1 MAEFNSQLKSI
12 LDILRARGGESLRA
26 ANLIQRALEGSPQLI
41 LQFNRAAL
49 QGKLKAIELLPESA
63 SEGGHLDDGVM
74 RLSRNALSRGVG
86 TAVMDNLRSTLGH
99 EIGHGLFSGAVDAA
113 SGNFSNV
120 VINLSQFRDSDRNY
134 TIAIKNYVLA
144 ARANEAVATI
154 NGWNAVRNEMVASNG
169 GKPIDRQALL
179 ERMYFVRPDCV
190 TRLPSGLYETAPGI
204 VLDQNLVLQQTAAN
218 IEAVAVCYFDDP
230 RSKLGPNANLSYHE
244 YYTLGAINRIL
255 YYESE
260 YRRILGAGKPNA
272 LTIDFAALGVDR
284 AKLEASGFYFT
295 GNSET
300 LGISDGPNN
309 WTTITRKGS
318 ATPGWNSPY
327 ALSWLF
333 NADDGLLQKIALAGG
348 LGGAIGG
355 AVSSALRIKDPA
367 WRVLSSTILT
377 TVGENL
383 AEAIQAG
390 GVSVTLPSGVV
401 QNVLDD
407 LPEEFQANLRS
418 AGVGAISS
426 YLAAELI
433 SSLGIEGTLGELG
446 QTVASAAIAQII
458 QNAAAISNGANISLF
473 NGIKSA
479 QLFNAVGAYVGARIG
494 ASLVEFDTIGGQIG
508 AQVGSAIGAYVGA
521 SAATTWAA
529 AGSKVGGAAYG
540 AIGAAVG
547 ALVGYILGGLIGSFF
562 SSGKPRSWA
571 TVSWEETSESFV
583 ISGVRSRSGGS
594 KAGAKILAS
603 AVAENLNAVLKLS
616 GSRVASGSSV
626 DGGTFGAYGKEYRY
640 WSAAPVAFSSAEEL
654 IGYGSALALTNL
666 AGKMIGGDI
675 HIKRALVQH
684 LGMLPSSREFNVT
697 SLVGDLAMAA
707 DYGRYLMDPFQI
719 NALIAGAPESGL
731 AAQWAITFARATEL
745 GLNKRASTDWVGGFA
760 AWMDQLPDG
769 ELNGVGLNAA
779 NVVASLDSSSGRK
792 FLFMGW
798 SGEELLSIGDT
809 VVTADK
815 DRILG
820 GTGNDSI
827 IVNGAT
833 LSSTTGL
840 LINGKA
846 APATH
851 RIGIAAVIDAGAGD
865 DLVRGGDLGNDLL
878 GGSGNDTLVGGLLDD
893 WLFGGDGNDVLFA
906 GNVTNVNFAIGD
918 ASAQAL
924 AIAARGGNGNYLDG
938 GAGDDRLYGGTGSD
952 WLEGGAGNDL
962 LAGGEG
968 GDIIAGGAGDDRGG
982 NGEARLFGGGGADQY
997 LFRLGDGRD
1006 VVYDEEGAGAIRG
1019 SGDSLNDRLAKIAN
1033 GQLARNWAGGGDYE
1047 VNGSVKGGEDAIV
1060 FGTGLSLQNIQMRRS
1075 SASGAGN
1082 DLIIA
1087 LVSYDAAGNA
1097 ILTGDELTIKD
1108 WFESSHRVEWLRF
1121 ADGEDIRIGDMT
1133 SYIIGTGGSDV
1144 ILGTYGADFLY
1155 GGAGNDEIRGLAGND
1170 FGNGGSGDDFVAGDG
1185 DQDWVMGG
1193 SGNDQVLGGAGN
1205 DTVFGDDGN
1214 DRVYGG
1220 TGSDL
1225 VVGGRGNDEVVGGE
1239 GDDVFR
1245 YQRGDGDD
1253 IVMDDYVDN
1262 WDLVWEK
1269 GAYVNG
1275 YVRNADGT
1283 VSKDGVVYFD
1293 GSTWISHNDW
1303 NDEAQVLRRH
1313 KGALNGLIAR
1323 NAGVDSLEFGVGI
1336 DIQDVM
1342 LQRDGNDLRLVI
1354 GRDGEK
1360 ERLSA
1365 SSDRITIRDW
1375 YALGGSIEN
1384 MVFAATGRHALT
1396 DMTLLGGGDGNDT
1409 IVGTAG
1415 KDWLTGNGGDDVID
1429 GGAGNDLLMG
1439 NEGDDTLRGS
1449 AGDDILYGGQ
1459 GDDLLHGGAGADTLF
1474 GGGGVDIA
1482 SYAGSAAVRVYLE
1495 GTFANT
1501 GDAKGDAYSSIEGI
1515 EGGAGADR
1523 LGGSIGADVLR
1534 GGGGAD
1540 ALYGGEGDDA
1550 YEYNIGDGS
1559 DVIYEGAFYLDEVM
1573 SSSGTLGSAYTASWE
1588 YLGIGETTVGNKHQ
1602 YRLTVK
1608 EIGSGTVVYQSVD
1621 KVDFLFDAPVANA
1634 PASTTWPSA
1643 QGQFRSSTW
1652 RNGPNGQQIVREVF
1666 QAIDGG
1672 QDTLVLGAGLS
1683 LSNLR
1688 LALSGTTLQVDVF
1701 AAQNGTIKLANHTN
1715 AQRRVEFMQ
1724 LKDGLVLDLRQF
1736 RQLSQ
1741 GGSASDDVL
1750 FGSDGADTLTG
1761 LAGHDVLAGGDGND
1775 TLRGGDGDDT
1785 LEGGAGADILD
1796 GGSDRI
1802 SLGQAAVAGEAYGD
1816 TVRYVTSTASLVLDL
1831 AAGTLSGGHADG
1843 DTLVAVNGVSTL
1855 ENVVGSDGFAD
1866 TISGDSRA
1874 NRLIG
1879 LGGNDWLD
1887 GRGGDDVLIGG
1898 DGNDTL
1904 MGGDGNDA
1912 LSGDAGDDRLEG
1924 GAGND
1929 VLAGGAGADDL
1940 YGGLGDDQISGDVGH
1955 DKAWGGEG
1963 NDTLGGQDG
1972 DDQLY
1977 GEAGNDT
1984 LVGGAGDDLL
1994 DGGTGNDTLAGE
2006 AGNDLL
2012 RGGDGNDTYLF
2023 DREGGNDRI
2032 EDALGVNRIVL
2043 QNVANHEVWLQKVG
2057 NDLLVSVI
2065 GGSTRITIAGYY
2077 TGASRI
2083 TEIATGAG
2091 SLFLAHAE
2099 PLLAAMSAESASV
2112 PAGMSSSLQG
2122 LLGSYWQNSSKP
2134 APLVETQYLATD
2146 EDVPLSGSV
2155 NAVDHDGNI
2164 TGYTVITAP
2173 GMGTVTLNAATGA
2186 WVYTPAAD
2194 RHGNDRF
2201 VVRVTDAD
2209 GNTADQIVDLVVR
2222 SLNDAPSDILAP
2234 GPLAVDENAANN
2246 LSLGRF
2252 GHVDR
2257 DGAEDTATFT
2267 LINDG
2272 GGRFKLTADGTLSV
2286 RDGTKLD
2293 YETATAH
2300 TIRVRV
2306 TDSAGAWFEKDFKI
2320 DVRNVNEAPF
2330 TPTRP
2335 PNTAP
2340 VLAGEKTGA
2349 GTVVGTFVIGD
2360 PDKTTPTLQLVA
2372 NPGGLLEVVGNQV
2385 RVRAGVAID
2394 FEALA
2399 AAQGATLVDL
2409 DGDGIKEV
2417 LLTASVRA
2425 YDGKLASASTLSF
2438 TYAIED
2444 ENEAPTAV
2452 VFAATTTSFSET
2464 DRVPTGTALPAIP
2477 LGTLSATD
2485 PDTTAGSDFA
2495 TMVYGVSDSRFE
2507 IINGNQLRL
2516 KAGAIV
2522 DYEAGSNVTVTITA
2536 TDRGGT
2542 GLSVSKQLVF
2552 TVVNRDDYLYG
2563 TAAGETLVG
2572 QANRDVIQGLGGND
2586 IINGGGGNDDLYGGD
2601 GDDNLRGEAGD
2612 DKLWG
2617 ELGRDTLYGGAGVD
2631 ELRGGDGDDNLYGE
2645 DGDDR
2650 LYGDASND
2658 ILDGGAGNDL
2668 LEGGIGNDTLRGGVG
2683 NDILRGGDGDDI
2695 LDGGAGADTL
2705 SGGVGVDTLTYAS
2718 ATAGI
2723 VLNLDTG
2730 THGGAAAGD
2739 VLEDAFERVI
2749 GSGFDDVITGGAGDD
2764 YIEGGAGNDKLY
2776 GGAGNDT
2783 LYGGDGDDL
2792 LDAQAGNDTLYGG
2805 AGNDILIG
2813 GDDSDVYLIDR
2824 NSGADEIRNYDS
2836 SGDDIDVIGYRDISR
2851 NDLWFSRTGDDLV
2864 ISVIGTSVVTTIKG
2878 WYTTTS
2884 ANDRANYKIDF
2895 FLAGEH
2901 ASSTINAEALVAL
2914 MAGRTK
2920 PATVAA
2926 YQALHADG
2934 TFENQWRHYWDG
2946 NGLPS
2951 ISIVPDQSINEDGQ
2965 VALQFTVGDDLT
2977 PASGV
2982 TVRAVAVDAT
2992 DLTTVVAWMN
3002 TPSITAGANGERT
3015 VTLVPKGNA
3024 SGRVAIKLIA
3034 TDAGGLVTE
3043 RVFFMNVAPVV
3054 DAPAITRAV
3063 QVGKTLD
3070 GGMLTLDVQAA
3081 LTDTDGSETL
3091 EIRISNLPTGLTL
3104 NKGTN
3109 LGNGVWSL
3117 TPAQLA
3123 GLALVG
3129 PATWS
3134 ADLTGT
3140 AALTVTAIAKETATG
3155 KTSSKTQTLSVTIN
3169 ARPTDITVDRALST
3183 VESTADVPV
3192 ANGTVLG
3199 NFARVDADNDSFT
3212 FSLTDNAGGRF
3223 AISAAGVLTVANASL
3238 LDYETNTSHQIV
3250 VRVTD
3255 SGGLTRDKT
3264 FTVAVTNVDE
3274 APATPT
3280 VSSQPVAIAAENAAL
3295 GGVVIANLASSGGNG
3310 SYSYVLEGDARGWFT
3325 LVGNQLKF
3333 RDGLALDFEAL
3344 KAAGMAVS
3352 DADGDGRQEVV
3363 YSVSVKAVSGGL
3375 TSAGARTIT
3384 VRLEDVND
3392 TPHGITVDRTL
3403 SIAENTANGAEV
3415 GKFSGQ
3421 DQDVTDGLTFTLV
3434 NNAGGRFA
3442 ITAAGVLSV
3451 ANGGLL
3457 DYEAA
3462 TSHAITVRVTDTHGA
3477 TRDQVFQV
3485 GVSNV
3490 NEAPRTPDV
3499 VQHVALTSENT
3510 GVSGQVVA
3518 TLSSSDPDG
3527 TAPSYQIINDPFAWF
3542 AISGNQLKYNVSSF
3556 DFEAVAPYL
3565 QLIDG
3570 DGDGQLEAY
3579 YNVTVRATDGALVS
3593 GNREITVRIEDV
3605 NEAPTTWGQS
3615 LTLAESAP
3623 GAGQTVFQFTNWSD
3637 PDSQWYHRDHRFA
3650 ITGGASNLFGIN
3662 ATTGQIALHGQ
3673 LDYETAQSH
3682 QIQVTVTDRGGLSSS
3697 TWVTINVQNVNERP
3711 TVVQTQDSNYV
3722 YVLWGSDQEDIFSRL
3737 VITSAVELVST
3748 TGQYWDTYTNETSF
3762 FDYGTTSKA
3771 ISGDGFLNGYY
3782 YNGTLATRIV
3792 NRGNRRQVND
3802 GNWGDPRGSG
3812 AGYYQETYYDT
3823 YYEIVIQSV
3832 DSAGLW
3838 SDPLKFVVNEFG
3850 ARLGPVVLDL
3860 DGDGVETVG
3869 WAQSATRFDMDGDGV
3884 RDLTGWV
3891 GPHDGL
3897 LVLDRNRNGTIDSG
3911 AEISFTADLAGAHSD
3926 LEGLAAYDSNGDR
3939 RLDANDA
3946 RFREF
3951 QVWRD
3956 ANRDGISQAGELL
3969 TLQQAGV
3976 ASINLDARRTGQMPG
3991 TSVDNTTYANGQYIR
4006 IDGTQAALSDMFFA
4020 FGERNQEGDD
4030 DGLNLNAGS
4039 GKGGRDLGS
4048 GDAAS
4053 GRVNRRGGDPRFTP
4067 ATDLPQAPVAQAVT
4081 ELGDHFG
4088 GVEPTAAERMQQS
4101 ARSEQRAPID
4111 ESIPSGPTTQ
4121 RSALHDN
4128 LALAQK
4134 KRFQMIEAMSTFDA
4148 QPYAQGISTAARD
4161 PAAMELLTA
4170 IPDYRI
4176 SRS

>member
-1 MAEFNSQLKSI
+1 MPSI
-12 LDILRARGGESLRA
+12 NNELEAVLQSLRQKGGQFSKA
-26 ANLIQRALEGSPQLI
+26 EQTIRRTIESSPELMI
-41 LQFNRAAL
+41 RLNVSAKN
-49 QGKLKAIELLPESA
+49 GTLKGIELLPSGA
-63 SEGGHLDDGVM
+63 TEGGHYSAGSGVIRISRDRFVAGGEAALD
-74 RLSRNALSRGVG
+74 ALAFV
-86 TAVMDNLRSTLGH
+86 LGH
-99 EIGHGLFSGAVDAA
+99 ETAHSIYQVENAKALETFRQQVYALS
-113 SGNFSNV
+113 V
-120 VINLSQFRDSDRNY
+120 VKGVRDY
-134 TIAIKNYVLA
+134 TPILA
-144 ARANEAVATI
+144 AYLKATRENEAVAMI
-154 NGWNAVRNEMVASNG
+154 GGWNAVWGRAVLNSSNG
-169 GKPIDRQALL
+169 IDQQSFLA
-179 ERMYFVRPDCV
+179 RMYQAMPPGCVIKEPNGSYKLAQGITMRGNYSIESSRNSPNIEGFGICYYDGTGAGLGQSGGLDYRNYYLGPQLEYIIEAELQMQRLMPAGNQPGDVRIDLEAIGGNEAV
-190 TRLPSGLYETAPGI
+190 LEADGLYFSGRDSQFIFSDGRGPLRVFNRKGDAS
-204 VLDQNLVLQQTAAN
+204 QK
-218 IEAVAVCYFDDP
+218 P
-230 RSKLGPNANLSYHE
+230 RSPSQIQLP
-244 YYTLGAINRIL
+244 
-255 YYESE
+255 
-260 YRRILGAGKPNA
+260 
-272 LTIDFAALGVDR
+272 VD
-284 AKLEASGFYFT
+284 
-295 GNSET
+295 SET
-300 LGISDGPNN
+300 LQR
-309 WTTITRKGS
+309 ITMS
-318 ATPGWNSPY
+318 
-327 ALSWLF
+327 
-333 NADDGLLQKIALAGG
+333 GG

-355 AVSSALRIKDPA
+355 AIASALKINDPL
-367 WRVLSSTILT
+367 WKVLASATLK
-377 TVGENL
+377 TVGKNL
-383 AEAIQAG
+383 GEIAAAG
-390 GVSVTLPSGVV
+390 GTKVVTRAG
-401 QNVLDD
+401 VLDLLSD
-407 LPEEFQANLRS
+407 VPDEFRVSLQGAAAGTVS
-418 AGVGAISS
+418 A
-426 YLAAELI
+426 YLTAELI
-433 SSLGIEGTLGELG
+433 SSLGIKGTLGEVGQSVAASSLSQIIENAIKIADGATIGITDGLSKGQVFTAIGGYIGARLG
-446 QTVASAAIAQII
+446 ASLVQFETVGGQLGAQIG
-458 QNAAAISNGANISLF
+458 S
-473 NGIKSA
+473 
-479 QLFNAVGAYVGARIG
+479 AVGAYVGA
-494 ASLVEFDTIGGQIG
+494 TM
-508 AQVGSAIGAYVGA
+508 AQTWSALLQAVG
-521 SAATTWAA
+521 TTY
-529 AGSKVGGAAYG
+529 AGP
-540 AIGAAVG
+540 IGAAIG
-547 ALVGYILGGLIGSFF
+547 ALVGYIFGGLIGSLF

-571 TVSWEETSESFV
+571 SVTWDEANSTFTV
-583 ISGVRSRSGGS
+583 SGVRARSGGVS
-594 KAGAKILAS
+594 IGATLLANQVAGTM
-603 AVAENLNAVLKLS
+603 NAVLEVS
-616 GSRVASGSSV
+616 GSRVATGATV
-626 DGGTFGAYGKEYRY
+626 DGGTYGTYGKKYRY
-640 WSAAPVAFSSAEEL
+640 WSEPSFTTSKAEDV
-654 IGYGSALALTNL
+654 ISYGTVRALSNL
-666 AGKMIGGDI
+666 LDRMIGGDI
-675 HIKRALVQH
+675 YIKRAIGKNLV
-684 LGMLPSSREFNVT
+684 
-697 SLVGDLAMAA
+697 SLDAPTGFSATNLFGDIAVAS
-707 DYGRYLMDPFQI
+707 DYARYVASPWEI
-719 NALIAGAPESGL
+719 NTLIAGAPESGF
-731 AAQWAITFARATEL
+731 AAQWAITLVRVEEL
-745 GLNKRASTDWVGGFA
+745 GLNRRAASDWTGGFA
-760 AWMDQLPDG
+760 AWLDQLADG
-769 ELNGVGLNAA
+769 AVDGVGL
-779 NVVASLDSSSGRK
+779 VASNMTLALDPDGGRK
-792 FLFMGW
+792 RTLVSWTGDEVH
-798 SGEELLSIGDT
+798 SLGDT
-809 VVTADK
+809 IVTADK

-820 GTGNDSI
+820 GTGSDSI
-827 IVNGAT
+827 IVNGAL

-840 LINGKA
+840 LVNGN
-846 APATH
+846 APSATH
-851 RIGIAAVIDAGAGD
+851 RIEIAAVIDAGAGD

-906 GNVTNVNFAIGD
+906 GNITNVNFAIGD

-938 GAGDDRLYGGTGSD
+938 GAGDDRLYGSTGSD

-962 LAGGEG
+962 LVGGEG
-968 GDIIAGGAGDDRGG
+968 GDIIAGGAGDDRGA

-1006 VVYDEEGAGAIRG
+1006 VVYDEEGADAIRG

-1033 GQLARNWAGGGDYE
+1033 GQLARNWAGGGEYE

-1097 ILTGDELTIKD
+1097 TLTGDELTIKD

-1262 WDLVWEK
+1262 WDLVWER

-1365 SSDRITIRDW
+1365 SSDRITIKDW

-1409 IVGTAG
+1409 IAGTAG

-1439 NEGDDTLRGS
+1439 NEGDDTLRGG

-1501 GDAKGDAYSSIEGI
+1501 GDAKGDVYSSIEGI
-1515 EGGAGADR
+1515 EGSAGADR

-1550 YEYNIGDGS
+1550 YEYNVGDGS

-1573 SSSGTLGSAYTASWE
+1573 SSSGTFGSAYTASWE
-1588 YLGIGETTVGNKHQ
+1588 YLGLGETTAGNKHQ

-1608 EIGSGTVVYQSVD
+1608 EIASGTVVYQSVD

-1666 QAIDGG
+1666 QATDGG

-1924 GAGND
+1924 GGGND
-1929 VLAGGAGADDL
+1929 VLAGGAGADEL
-1940 YGGLGDDQISGDVGH
+1940 YGGLGDDQISGDVGN

-2099 PLLAAMSAESASV
+2099 PLLAAMAAESASV

-2122 LLGSYWQNSSKP
+2122 MLGSYWQNSSKP

-2194 RHGNDRF
+2194 RHGNDHF

-2209 GNTADQIVDLVVR
+2209 GNTADQIVDLEVR
-2222 SLNDAPSDILAP
+2222 SVNDAPSDILAP

-2257 DGAEDTATFT
+2257 DGAEDTASFT

-2306 TDSAGAWFEKDFKI
+2306 TDGAGAWFEKDFKI

-2360 PDKTTPTLQLVA
+2360 PDKSTPTLQLVT

-2394 FEALA
+2394 FETLA

-2425 YDGKLASASTLSF
+2425 YDGSLASASTLSF

-2464 DRVPTGTALPAIP
+2464 DRVPTGTALPAIL

-2495 TMVYGVSDSRFE
+2495 TMVFSVSDSRFE

-2522 DYEAGSNVTVTITA
+2522 DYEAGGNVTVTVTA
-2536 TDRGGT
+2536 TDRGGA

-2650 LYGDASND
+2650 LYGDAGND

-2695 LDGGAGADTL
+2695 LDGGVGADTL
-2705 SGGVGVDTLTYAS
+2705 SGGAGVDTLTYAS

-2723 VLNLDTG
+2723 VLNLATG

-2739 VLEDAFERVI
+2739 VLEDAFERMI

-2878 WYTTTS
+2878 WYTTTN

-2914 MAGRTK
+2914 MAGRTR

-3002 TPSITAGANGERT
+3002 TPTITAGANGERT
-3015 VTLVPKGNA
+3015 VTLVPKSNA

-3043 RVFFMNVAPVV
+3043 RVFFMNVASVV
-3054 DAPAITRAV
+3054 DAPVITRAV

-3070 GGMLTLDVQAA
+3070 SGTLTLDVQAA
-3081 LTDTDGSETL
+3081 LSDADGSETL

-3183 VESTADVPV
+3183 VESTADAPV

-3199 NFARVDADNDSFT
+3199 NFARVDADNDGFT
-3212 FSLTDNAGGRF
+3212 FSLTNNAGGRF
-3223 AISAAGVLTVANASL
+3223 AISSAGVLTVANASL
-3238 LDYETNTSHQIV
+3238 LDYEANTSHQIV

-3310 SYSYVLEGDARGWFT
+3310 TYSYVLEGDARGWFT

-3333 RDGLALDFEAL
+3333 RDGLVLDFEAL
-3344 KAAGMAVS
+3344 KAAGMTLS
-3352 DADGDGRQEVV
+3352 DADSDGRQEVV
-3363 YSVSVKAVSGGL
+3363 YSVSVKAVSAGL

-3392 TPHGITVDRTL
+3392 APHGITADRSL
-3403 SIAENTANGAEV
+3403 SIAENSGNGTEV
-3415 GKFSGQ
+3415 GRFSGQ

-3527 TAPSYQIINDPFAWF
+3527 TVPSYQIINDPFAWF
-3542 AISGNQLKYNVSSF
+3542 VISGNQLKYNVSSF

-3637 PDSQWYHRDHRFA
+3637 PDSQWYNRDHRFA

-3662 ATTGQIALHGQ
+3662 ATTGQIALPVQ

-3711 TVVQTQDSNYV
+3711 TVVTWQDGNFYQ
-3722 YVLWGSDQEDIFSRL
+3722 VLSASDQEDFYAIMH
-3737 VITSAVELVST
+3737 VTSAVEF
-3748 TGQYWDTYTNETSF
+3748 TGISSQYWDTYSGETEML
-3762 FDYGTTSKA
+3762 DGGITTRG
-3771 ISGDGFLNGYY
+3771 ISGDGFLTSYGSNIFDS
-3782 YNGTLATRIV
+3782 RIV
-3792 NRGNRRQVND
+3792 GRGGRRTEIS

-3823 YYEIVIQSV
+3823 WYEIVVQAV
-3832 DSAGLW
+3832 DSAGQW
-3838 SDPLKFVVNEFG
+3838 SDPLKFVVNQWG
-3850 ARLGPVVLDL
+3850 GRLGPVVLDL

-3911 AEISFTADLAGAHSD
+3911 AEISFTMDLEGAHSD

-3946 RFREF
+3946 RFGEF

-3991 TSVDNTTYANGQYIR
+3991 TSADNTTYANGQYTR
-4006 IDGTQAALSDMFFA
+4006 TDGTQAALSDMFFA
-4020 FGERNQEGDD
+4020 FGERDEEGNG
-4030 DGLNLNAGS
+4030 DGLNLNAGA

-4053 GRVNRRGGDPRFTP
+4053 GRVNRRGGDPRFAP
-4067 ATDLPQAPVAQAVT
+4067 AADLPQAPVAQAVT
-4081 ELGDHFG
+4081 EPGDRFG

-4101 ARSEQRAPID
+4101 ARSEHRAPID
-4111 ESIPSGPTTQ
+4111 ESIPSGQASQ

-4134 KRFQMIEAMSTFDA
+4134 KRFQMIEAMSTFDV

-4161 PAAMELLTA
+4161 PATMELLTA

>member
-1 MAEFNSQLKSI
+1 MSELSIRLNTLLDQFASRNADTRTAAQRLRQAISSSPSLVKRFESAIAE
-12 LDILRARGGESLRA
+12 
-26 ANLIQRALEGSPQLI
+26 
-41 LQFNRAAL
+41 
-49 QGKLKAIELLPESA
+49 GKLKTIELLPRSA
-63 SEGGHLDDGVM
+63 TERAHMSDEGVLAIGRDAVVG
-74 RLSRNALSRGVG
+74 NA
-86 TAVMDNLRSTLGH
+86 TTEFMDQLRDTLGH
-99 EIGHGLFSGAVDAA
+99 EIAHAHYKGYDFAL
-113 SGNFSNV
+113 NV
-120 VINLSQFRDSDRNY
+120 LSEEVEKLAFERTETRNY
-134 TIAIKNYVLA
+134 TAVLQNFLA
-144 ARANEAVATI
+144 AARRNEAVAAI
-154 NGWNAVRNEMVASNG
+154 GGWNANISKMIADSG
-169 GKPIDRQALL
+169 GRPLDRAAVL
-179 ERMYFVRPDCV
+179 ERMAQVNPRCV
-190 TRLPSGLYETAPGI
+190 IEVNGVYQMAAGI
-204 VLDQNLVLQQTAAN
+204 VLNADLTANVSDQSV
-218 IEAVAVCYFDDP
+218 EAFAKCYFDG
-230 RSKLGPNANLSYHE
+230 SKGSLGPQGKSSYTDYYLSYGVSLIVRME
-244 YYTLGAINRIL
+244 RYNNQYGDPDRALVQINL
-255 YYESE
+255 
-260 YRRILGAGKPNA
+260 
-272 LTIDFAALGVDR
+272 AALGTTE
-284 AKLEASGFYFT
+284 AALEVAGLTFQGKGDIFFYT
-295 GNSET
+295 D
-300 LGISDGPNN
+300 LGGGPNN
-309 WTTITRKGS
+309 GFQRSGTTTGPRFDPDQWNAFFDRTRLQQIAQAG
-318 ATPGWNSPY
+318 
-327 ALSWLF
+327 AL
-333 NADDGLLQKIALAGG
+333 GG
-348 LGGAIGG
+348 VIGGAI
-355 AVSSALRIKDPA
+355 SSALKLNDPA
-367 WRVLSSTILT
+367 WQVISSATLSTI
-377 TVGENL
+377 GENF
-383 AEAIQAG
+383 AEAISARG
-390 GVSVTLPSGVV
+390 LGVRLSSGDFSSI
-401 QNVLDD
+401 LAD

-418 AGVGAISS
+418 AGAGAVSS
-426 YLAAELI
+426 YLTAELFRT
-433 SSLGIEGTLGELG
+433 LGIEGTLGE
-446 QTVASAAIAQII
+446 IAQTAAGAALSQVI
-458 QNAAAISNGANISLF
+458 QNANLIADGAKISVFEGLGETQI
-473 NGIKSA
+473 
-479 QLFNAVGAYVGARIG
+479 FNAVGGYVGARLG
-494 ASLVEFDTIGGQIG
+494 ASLVKFDTVGGQIG

-521 SAATTWAA
+521 SVATTWAA

-540 AIGAAVG
+540 AIGAAIG
-547 ALVGYILGGLIGSFF
+547 ALVGYILGGLVGSFF

-571 TVSWEETSESFV
+571 SVSWEEASDGFV
-583 ISGVRSRSGGS
+583 VTGIRSRSGGS
-594 KAGAKILAS
+594 KAGARVLAN
-603 AVAENLNAVLKLS
+603 AVADNLNAVLKMS
-616 GSRVASGSSV
+616 GSRVASGASI
-626 DGGTFGAYGKEYRY
+626 DGGTYGTYGKDYRY
-640 WSAAPVAFSSAEEL
+640 WSATPVGFATAEEL
-654 IGYGSALALTNL
+654 IGHGSALAL
-666 AGKMIGGDI
+666 AGMADKMVGGNI
-675 HIKRALVQH
+675 YIKRAIVQH
-684 LGMLPSSREFNVT
+684 LGMLPSPRGFNVT
-697 SLVGDLAMAA
+697 SMIGDLAMAA
-707 DYGRYLMDPFQI
+707 DYGQYVMDPFQV
-719 NALIAGAPESGL
+719 NSLIAGAPDSGL
-731 AAQWAITFARATEL
+731 AAQWAITLARAIEL
-745 GLNKRASTDWVGGFA
+745 GLNKRASTDWTGGFA

-769 ELNGVGLNAA
+769 ELDGRGLNAA
-779 NVVASLDSSSGRK
+779 NVSARYNAIDGRK
-792 FLFMGW
+792 FVLTGG
-798 SGEELLSIGDT
+798 SDEELFSISDT
-809 VVTADK
+809 IVTADK

-820 GTGNDSI
+820 GIGNDSI

-893 WLFGGDGNDVLFA
+893 WLLGGDGNDVLFA

-962 LAGGEG
+962 LVGGEG
-968 GDIIAGGAGDDRGG
+968 GDIIAGGAGDDRGA

-1006 VVYDEEGAGAIRG
+1006 VIYDEEGAGAIRG

-1033 GQLARNWAGGGDYE
+1033 GQLARNWAGGGEYE

-1097 ILTGDELTIKD
+1097 TLTGDELTIKD

-1262 WDLVWEK
+1262 WDLVWER

-1365 SSDRITIRDW
+1365 SSDRITIKDW

-1409 IVGTAG
+1409 IAGTAG

-1439 NEGDDTLRGS
+1439 NEGDDTLRGG

-1501 GDAKGDAYSSIEGI
+1501 GDAKGDVYSSIEGI
-1515 EGGAGADR
+1515 EGSAGADR

-1550 YEYNIGDGS
+1550 YEYNVGDGS

-1573 SSSGTLGSAYTASWE
+1573 SSSGTFGSAYTASWE
-1588 YLGIGETTVGNKHQ
+1588 YLGLGETTAGNKHQ

-1608 EIGSGTVVYQSVD
+1608 EIASGTVVYQSVD

-1666 QAIDGG
+1666 QATDGG

-1688 LALSGTTLQVDVF
+1688 LALSGTTLQVDVI

-1924 GAGND
+1924 GGGND
-1929 VLAGGAGADDL
+1929 VLAGGAGADEL
-1940 YGGLGDDQISGDVGH
+1940 YGGLGDDQISGDVGN

-2023 DREGGNDRI
+2023 DRDGGNDRI

-2099 PLLAAMSAESASV
+2099 PLLAAMAAESASV

-2122 LLGSYWQNSSKP
+2122 LLGGYWQNSSKP
-2134 APLVETQYLATD
+2134 APLVETQYLVTD

-2194 RHGNDRF
+2194 RHGNDHF
-2201 VVRVTDAD
+2201 VLRVTDAD
-2209 GNTADQIVDLVVR
+2209 GNTADQIVDLEVR
-2222 SLNDAPSDILAP
+2222 SVNDAPSDILAP

-2257 DGAEDTATFT
+2257 DGAEDTASFT
-2267 LINDG
+2267 LIND

-2306 TDSAGAWFEKDFKI
+2306 TDGAGAWFEKDFKI

-2335 PNTAP
+2335 PNTAA

-2360 PDKTTPTLQLVA
+2360 PDKTTPTLQLVT

-2394 FEALA
+2394 FETLA

-2425 YDGKLASASTLSF
+2425 YDGSLASASTLSF

-2452 VFAATTTSFSET
+2452 VFAATTTSLSEN
-2464 DRVPTGTALPAIP
+2464 DRVPTGTALPAIL

-2485 PDTTAGSDFA
+2485 PDTTAGTDFA
-2495 TMVYGVSDSRFE
+2495 TMVYSVSDSRFE

-2522 DYEAGSNVTVTITA
+2522 DYEAGSNVTVTVTA
-2536 TDRGGT
+2536 TDRGGA

-2650 LYGDASND
+2650 LYGDAGND

-2668 LEGGIGNDTLRGGVG
+2668 LEGSIGNDTLRGGVG

-2695 LDGGAGADTL
+2695 LDGGVGADTL
-2705 SGGVGVDTLTYAS
+2705 SGGAGVDTLTYAS

-2723 VLNLDTG
+2723 VLNLATG

-2878 WYTTTS
+2878 WYTTTN

-3002 TPSITAGANGERT
+3002 TPTITAGANGERT
-3015 VTLVPKGNA
+3015 VTLVPKSNA

-3054 DAPAITRAV
+3054 DAPVITRAV

-3070 GGMLTLDVQAA
+3070 SGTLTLDVQAA
-3081 LTDTDGSETL
+3081 LSDADGSETL

-3183 VESTADVPV
+3183 VESTADAPV

-3199 NFARVDADNDSFT
+3199 NFARVDADNDGFT
-3212 FSLTDNAGGRF
+3212 FSLTNNAGGRF

-3238 LDYETNTSHQIV
+3238 LDYEANTSHQIV

-3295 GGVVIANLASSGGNG
+3295 GGVVIASLSSSGGNG
-3310 SYSYVLEGDARGWFT
+3310 SYSYVLEGDSRGWFT

-3333 RDGLALDFEAL
+3333 RDGLVLDFEAL
-3344 KAAGMAVS
+3344 KAAGLTLS

-3392 TPHGITVDRTL
+3392 APHGITVDRTL
-3403 SIAENTANGAEV
+3403 SIAENTANGSEV

-3421 DQDVTDGLTFTLV
+3421 DQDVTDSLTFTLV

-3462 TSHAITVRVTDTHGA
+3462 TSHSITVRVTDTHGA
-3477 TRDQVFQV
+3477 SRDQVFQV

-3510 GVSGQVVA
+3510 GVAGQVVA

-3542 AISGNQLKYNVSSF
+3542 VISGNQLKYNVSSF

-3637 PDSQWYHRDHRFA
+3637 PDSQWYNRDHRFA

-3711 TVVQTQDSNYV
+3711 TVVQTLDSNYV

-3762 FDYGTTSKA
+3762 FDYGTTSRA

-3911 AEISFTADLAGAHSD
+3911 AEISFTMDLEGAHSD

-3946 RFREF
+3946 RFGEF

-3991 TSVDNTTYANGQYIR
+3991 TSVDNTTYANGQYTR

-4020 FGERNQEGDD
+4020 FGQRDEEGNG
-4030 DGLNLNAGS
+4030 DGLNLNAGA

-4053 GRVNRRGGDPRFTP
+4053 GRVNRRGGDPRFAP
-4067 ATDLPQAPVAQAVT
+4067 AADLPQAPVAQAVT
-4081 ELGDHFG
+4081 EPGDRFG

-4101 ARSEQRAPID
+4101 TRSEHRAPID
-4111 ESIPSGPTTQ
+4111 ESIPSGQASQ

-4161 PAAMELLTA
+4161 PATMELLTA

>member
-1 MAEFNSQLKSI
+1 MVEISKKLDAMLDLLKSK
-12 LDILRARGGESLRA
+12 GGTSARA
-26 ANLIQRALEGSPQLI
+26 ANYIRQAIAGSPYLLNAFNLATARGQLKGLELIPGTSIETGHFGAGSI
-41 LQFNRAAL
+41 LRINERVFGNSGDAPHMA
-49 QGKLKAIELLPESA
+49 G
-63 SEGGHLDDGVM
+63 
-74 RLSRNALSRGVG
+74 
-86 TAVMDNLRSTLGH
+86 LRQVLGH
-99 EIGHGLFSGAVDAA
+99 EIGHGIF
-113 SGNFSNV
+113 NP
-120 VINLSQFRDSDRNY
+120 
-134 TIAIKNYVLA
+134 LA
-144 ARANEAVATI
+144 
-154 NGWNAVRNEMVASNG
+154 
-169 GKPIDRQALL
+169 PALKAL
-179 ERMYFVRPDCV
+179 QDGI
-190 TRLPSGLYETAPGI
+190 TLLQNNTAPGEI
-204 VLDQNLVLQQTAAN
+204 KDYTGLIADYIKAGRRT
-218 IEAVAVCYFDDP
+218 EAVSVMEGWNSAVSGMAKDSAKPLTLDVVLRQMKEILPYCIVGEAGSYALVPGITLDSNFNVQWSASNEEAFARCYFDRKDV
-230 RSKLGPNANLSYHE
+230 KLGPRKNLDYNSFYAITPINEIIRYELANPRGPSDPRYV
-244 YYTLGAINRIL
+244 RI
-255 YYESE
+255 
-260 YRRILGAGKPNA
+260 
-272 LTIDFAALGVDR
+272 DM
-284 AKLEASGFYFT
+284 AKLGLSEAAIEGNGIGFAGTRDVFGYVDFSG
-295 GNSET
+295 GNGDGFRRDSNQAPKPGSPFESSFDWNAFFDAAT
-300 LGISDGPNN
+300 LQ
-309 WTTITRKGS
+309 RV
-318 ATPGWNSPY
+318 AY
-327 ALSWLF
+327 
-333 NADDGLLQKIALAGG
+333 AGG

-355 AVSSALRIKDPA
+355 AIASALRVNDPL
-367 WRVLSSTILT
+367 WQTLT
-377 TVGENL
+377 SATLQTLGRNL
-383 AEAIQAG
+383 GQAIAAG
-390 GVSVTLPSGVV
+390 GAQVALSQGQILD
-401 QNVLDD
+401 VLADV
-407 LPEEFQANLRS
+407 PAEFQESLRS
-418 AGVGAISS
+418 AGAGALSA
-426 YLAAELI
+426 YLTAELFR
-433 SSLGIEGTLGELG
+433 SLGIKGSLAELG
-446 QTVASAAIAQII
+446 MSASSAALGQVIENLALIAD
-458 QNAAAISNGANISLF
+458 GAKIGVFDGVQGSV
-473 NGIKSA
+473 
-479 QLFNAVGAYVGARIG
+479 FNAVGGYVGARIG
-494 ASLVEFDTIGGQIG
+494 ASLVKFDTVEGQLGAQIG
-508 AQVGSAIGAYVGA
+508 SAVGAYVGA
-521 SAATTWAA
+521 SMATTGAN
-529 AGSKVGGAAYG
+529 VGRTVGAAYG

-547 ALVGYILGGLIGSFF
+547 ALVGYILGGLIGSLFGG
-562 SSGKPRSWA
+562 GKPSSWA
-571 TVSWEETSESFV
+571 TVSWDEAQSSFNV
-583 ISGVRSRSGGS
+583 TDVRSRGGGS
-594 KAGAKILAS
+594 RLGAQLIAS
-603 AVAENLNAVLKLS
+603 AVAGTLNSILELS
-616 GSRVASGSSV
+616 GSRIAVGSGMT
-626 DGGTFGAYGKEYRY
+626 GGTYGTYGKNYRY
-640 WSAAPVAFSSAEEL
+640 WSATPLTDSSPETIIAHGTVKGL
-654 IGYGSALALTNL
+654 GDMLAR
-666 AGKMIGGDI
+666 MVGGDVY
-675 HIKRALVQH
+675 IKRALGSH
-684 LGMLPSSREFNVT
+684 LVNLGGAQNFKANA
-697 SLVGDLAMAA
+697 LVGDLLMAA
-707 DYGRYLMDPFQI
+707 DYGRYVNDPWLI
-719 NALIAGAPESGL
+719 NGL
-731 AAQWAITFARATEL
+731 LGSSEDTGFAAQWAITFARATEL
-745 GLNKRASTDWVGGFA
+745 GLGKRAASDWTGGFA
-760 AWMDQLPDG
+760 AYLDQLGDG
-769 ELNGVGLNAA
+769 ELDGVGLAA
-779 NVVASLDSSSGRK
+779 VNMRLVLDADGSRK
-792 FLFMGW
+792 FKLLD
-798 SGEELLSIGDT
+798 ELGAEVYAFGDT
-809 VVTADK
+809 IVTADK
-815 DRILG
+815 DSILG
-820 GTGNDSI
+820 GAGNDSI

-833 LSSTTGL
+833 LSSTSGL

-851 RIGIAAVIDAGAGD
+851 RIGIAAVIDAGAGN

-938 GAGDDRLYGGTGSD
+938 GAGDDRLYGSTGSD

-962 LAGGEG
+962 LVGGEG
-968 GDIIAGGAGDDRGG
+968 GDIIAGGAGDDRGA

-1006 VVYDEEGAGAIRG
+1006 VVYDEEGADAIRG

-1033 GQLARNWAGGGDYE
+1033 GQLARNWAGGGEYE

-1097 ILTGDELTIKD
+1097 TLTGDELTIKD

-1365 SSDRITIRDW
+1365 SSDRITIKDW

-1409 IVGTAG
+1409 IAGTAG

-1439 NEGDDTLRGS
+1439 SEGDDTLRGG

-1540 ALYGGEGDDA
+1540 VMYGGEGDDV
-1550 YEYNIGDGS
+1550 YEYNIGDG
-1559 DVIYEGAFYLDEVM
+1559 DDQIVEGAFSLEEIVTATGEV
-1573 SSSGTLGSAYTASWE
+1573 GAGYVAAWN
-1588 YLGIGETTVGNKHQ
+1588 YLGLGAGGKHAYQ
-1602 YRLTVK
+1602 LIVSSRA
-1608 EIGSGTVVYQSVD
+1608 SGQTVYQSVANI
-1621 KVDFLFDAPVANA
+1621 DFLFATQQATMPPV
-1634 PASTTWPSA
+1634 SA
-1643 QGQFRSSTW
+1643 WSFGIGRLLGGAW
-1652 RNGPNGQQIVREVF
+1652 RNTDNGLQIVREAF
-1666 QAIDGG
+1666 QDAVGG
-1672 QDTLVLGAGLS
+1672 NDTLSFGTGIS
-1683 LSNLR
+1683 LSNLSLKMANGHR
-1688 LALSGTTLQVDVF
+1688 LDIT
-1701 AAQNGTIKLANHTN
+1701 AAQNGSVLLEGPSDEKRFVEKL
-1715 AQRRVEFMQ
+1715 Q
-1724 LKDGLVLDLRQF
+1724 LSDGLVVDLINLRQ
-1736 RQLSQ
+1736 LTQ
-1741 GGSASDDVL
+1741 GGTDLDDFVL
-1750 FGSDGADTLTG
+1750 GGTGADTINGGIG
-1761 LAGHDVLAGGDGND
+1761 LDVLSGGAGND

-1929 VLAGGAGADDL
+1929 VLAGGAGADEL
-1940 YGGLGDDQISGDVGH
+1940 YGGLGDDQISGDVGN

-2099 PLLAAMSAESASV
+2099 PLLAAMAAESASV

-2173 GMGTVTLNAATGA
+2173 GMGTIALNAATGA

-2222 SLNDAPSDILAP
+2222 SVNDAPSDILAP

-2272 GGRFKLTADGTLSV
+2272 GGRFKITADGTLSV

-2306 TDSAGAWFEKDFKI
+2306 TDGAGAWFEKDFKV

-2360 PDKTTPTLQLVA
+2360 PDKTTPTLQLVT

-2394 FEALA
+2394 FETLA

-2425 YDGKLASASTLSF
+2425 SDGSLASASTLSF

-2444 ENEAPTAV
+2444 ENDAPTAV

-2464 DRVPTGTALPAIP
+2464 DRVPTGTALPAIL

-2495 TMVYGVSDSRFE
+2495 TMVYSVSDSRFE

-2522 DYEAGSNVTVTITA
+2522 DYEAGSNVTVTVTA
-2536 TDRGGT
+2536 TDRGGA

-2650 LYGDASND
+2650 LYGDAGND

-2705 SGGVGVDTLTYAS
+2705 SGGAGVDTLTYAS

-2723 VLNLDTG
+2723 VLNLATG

-2878 WYTTTS
+2878 WYTTTN

-2934 TFENQWRHYWDG
+2934 AFENQWRHYWDG

-3054 DAPAITRAV
+3054 DAPVITRAV

-3070 GGMLTLDVQAA
+3070 GGTLTLDVQAA

-3183 VESTADVPV
+3183 VESTSDAPV

-3212 FSLTDNAGGRF
+3212 FSLTNNAGGRF

-3238 LDYETNTSHQIV
+3238 LDYEANTSHQIV

-3280 VSSQPVAIAAENAAL
+3280 ISSQPVAIAAENAAL

-3333 RDGLALDFEAL
+3333 RDGLVLDFEAL
-3344 KAAGMAVS
+3344 KAAGMTLS
-3352 DADGDGRQEVV
+3352 DADSDGRQEVV

-3615 LTLAESAP
+3615 VTLAESAP

-3637 PDSQWYHRDHRFA
+3637 PDSQWYNRDHRFA

-3869 WAQSATRFDMDGDGV
+3869 WAQSATRFDMNGDGV

-3911 AEISFTADLAGAHSD
+3911 AEISFTMDLEGAHSD

-3946 RFREF
+3946 RFGEF

-3991 TSVDNTTYANGQYIR
+3991 TSPDNTTYANGQYTR
-4006 IDGTQAALSDMFFA
+4006 TDGTQAALSDMFFA
-4020 FGERNQEGDD
+4020 FGERDEGGDG
-4030 DGLNLNAGS
+4030 DGLNLNAGA

-4048 GDAAS
+4048 GDATS

-4067 ATDLPQAPVAQAVT
+4067 ATGLPQAPVAQAVT
-4081 ELGDHFG
+4081 ELGDRFG

-4111 ESIPSGPTTQ
+4111 ESIPSGPATQ

-4161 PAAMELLTA
+4161 PATMELLTA

>member
-1 MAEFNSQLKSI
+1 MSELSIRLNALLDQFASRNADTRTAAQRLRQAISSSPSLVKRFESAIAEGRLKT
-12 LDILRARGGESLRA
+12 
-26 ANLIQRALEGSPQLI
+26 
-41 LQFNRAAL
+41 
-49 QGKLKAIELLPESA
+49 IELLPRSA
-63 SEGGHLDDGVM
+63 TERAHMSDEGVLAI
-74 RLSRNALSRGVG
+74 SRDAVVGNA
-86 TAVMDNLRSTLGH
+86 TTEFMDQLRNTLGH
-99 EIGHGLFSGAVDAA
+99 EIAHARYEGYDYAL
-113 SGNFSNV
+113 NV
-120 VINLSQFRDSDRNY
+120 LREEIKKLAFERTETRNY
-134 TIAIKNYVLA
+134 TAVLQNFVAA
-144 ARANEAVATI
+144 ARRNEAVAAI
-154 NGWNAVRNEMVASNG
+154 GGWNANISKMIADSG
-169 GKPIDRQALL
+169 GRPLDRAVVL
-179 ERMYFVRPDCV
+179 ERMAQVNPRCV
-190 TRLPSGLYETAPGI
+190 IEVNGVYQMAAGI
-204 VLDQNLVLQQTAAN
+204 VLNADLTANVSDQSVEGFAK
-218 IEAVAVCYFDDP
+218 CYFDGMKG
-230 RSKLGPNANLSYHE
+230 SLGPKGKSSYTDYYLSYGISLIVGWE
-244 YYTLGAINRIL
+244 RYNNQYGDPDRALVQINLATLGTTEAAL
-255 YYESE
+255 EDAG
-260 YRRILGAGKPNA
+260 LTFAGKGDTFFYTDLGGGPSNGFQRSGTTTGPRFDPVQWNA
-272 LTIDFAALGVDR
+272 FFDRARLQQIAQAGALGGV
-284 AKLEASGFYFT
+284 
-295 GNSET
+295 
-300 LGISDGPNN
+300 I
-309 WTTITRKGS
+309 
-318 ATPGWNSPY
+318 
-327 ALSWLF
+327 
-333 NADDGLLQKIALAGG
+333 
-348 LGGAIGG
+348 GGAI
-355 AVSSALRIKDPA
+355 SSALKLNDPA
-367 WRVLSSTILT
+367 WQVIASATLSTI
-377 TVGENL
+377 GENF
-383 AEAIQAG
+383 AEAIAARG
-390 GVSVTLPSGVV
+390 LGVRLSSGDFSSI
-401 QNVLDD
+401 LAD

-418 AGVGAISS
+418 AGAGAVSS
-426 YLAAELI
+426 YLTAELFRT
-433 SSLGIEGTLGELG
+433 LGIEGTLGE
-446 QTVASAAIAQII
+446 IAQTAAGAALSQVI
-458 QNAAAISNGANISLF
+458 QNANLIADGAKISVFEGLGAAQI
-473 NGIKSA
+473 
-479 QLFNAVGAYVGARIG
+479 FNAVGGYVGARLG
-494 ASLVEFDTIGGQIG
+494 ASLVKFDTVGGQIG

-521 SAATTWAA
+521 SVATTWAA

-540 AIGAAVG
+540 AIGAAIG
-547 ALVGYILGGLIGSFF
+547 ALVGYILGGLVGSFF

-571 TVSWEETSESFV
+571 SVSWEEASDGFV
-583 ISGVRSRSGGS
+583 VTGIRSRSGGS
-594 KAGAKILAS
+594 KAGARVLAN
-603 AVAENLNAVLKLS
+603 AVADNLNAVLKMS
-616 GSRVASGSSV
+616 GSRVASGASI
-626 DGGTFGAYGKEYRY
+626 DGGTYGTYGKDYRY
-640 WSAAPVAFSSAEEL
+640 WSATPVGFATAEEL
-654 IGYGSALALTNL
+654 IGHGSALAL
-666 AGKMIGGDI
+666 AGMADKMVGGNI
-675 HIKRALVQH
+675 YIKRAIVQH
-684 LGMLPSSREFNVT
+684 LGMLPSPRGFNVT
-697 SLVGDLAMAA
+697 SMIGDLAMAA
-707 DYGRYLMDPFQI
+707 DYGQYVMDPFQV
-719 NALIAGAPESGL
+719 NSLIAGAPDSGL
-731 AAQWAITFARATEL
+731 AAQWAITLARAIEL
-745 GLNKRASTDWVGGFA
+745 GLNKRASTDWTGGFA

-769 ELNGVGLNAA
+769 ELDGRGLNAA
-779 NVVASLDSSSGRK
+779 NISARYDAIDGRK
-792 FLFMGW
+792 FVLTGG
-798 SGEELLSIGDT
+798 SDEELFSISDT
-809 VVTADK
+809 IVSADK
-815 DRILG
+815 DVIFA
-820 GTGNDSI
+820 GTSNDSI

-833 LSSTTGL
+833 LSSTAGL
-840 LINGKA
+840 LINGTA

-906 GNVTNVNFAIGD
+906 GNVINVNFAIGD
-918 ASAQAL
+918 AGAQAL

-938 GAGDDRLYGGTGSD
+938 GAGDDRLYGSTGSD

-962 LAGGEG
+962 LVGGEG
-968 GDIIAGGAGDDRGG
+968 GDIIAGGAGDDRGA

-1033 GQLARNWAGGGDYE
+1033 GQLARNWAGGGEYE

-1097 ILTGDELTIKD
+1097 TLTGDELTIKD

-1313 KGALNGLIAR
+1313 KGALNGQIAR

-1365 SSDRITIRDW
+1365 SSDRITIKDW

-1409 IVGTAG
+1409 ITGTAG

-1439 NEGDDTLRGS
+1439 NEGDDTLRGGT
-1449 AGDDILYGGQ
+1449 GDDILYGGQ

-1550 YEYNIGDGS
+1550 YEYNVGDGS

-1573 SSSGTLGSAYTASWE
+1573 SSSGTFGSAYTASWE
-1588 YLGIGETTVGNKHQ
+1588 YLGLGETTAGNKHQ

-1608 EIGSGTVVYQSVD
+1608 EIASGTVVYQSVD

-1666 QAIDGG
+1666 QATDGG

-1831 AAGTLSGGHADG
+1831 AAGSLSGGHADG

-1929 VLAGGAGADDL
+1929 VLAGGAGADEL
-1940 YGGLGDDQISGDVGH
+1940 YGGLGDDQISGDVGN

-1977 GEAGNDT
+1977 GEAGNDA

-1994 DGGTGNDTLAGE
+1994 DGGSGNDTLAGE

-2077 TGASRI
+2077 SGASRI

-2099 PLLAAMSAESASV
+2099 PLLAAMAVESASV

-2134 APLVETQYLATD
+2134 APLVEMQYLATD

-2173 GMGTVTLNAATGA
+2173 GMGTVALNAATGA

-2222 SLNDAPSDILAP
+2222 SVNDTPSDILAP

-2267 LINDG
+2267 LVNDG
-2272 GGRFKLTADGTLSV
+2272 GGRFKIAANGTLSV

-2306 TDSAGAWFEKDFKI
+2306 TDGAGAWFEKDFKI

-2360 PDKTTPTLQLVA
+2360 PDKTTPTLQLVT

-2385 RVRAGVAID
+2385 RVRAGAAID
-2394 FEALA
+2394 FETLA

-2425 YDGKLASASTLSF
+2425 YDGSLASASTLSF

-2464 DRVPTGTALPAIP
+2464 DRVPTGTALPAIL

-2495 TMVYGVSDSRFE
+2495 TMVYSVSDSRFE

-2522 DYEAGSNVTVTITA
+2522 DYEAGSNVTVTVTA
-2536 TDRGGT
+2536 TDRGGA

-2650 LYGDASND
+2650 LYGDAGND
-2658 ILDGGAGNDL
+2658 ILDGGAGSDL

-2705 SGGVGVDTLTYAS
+2705 SGGAGVDTLTYAS

-2723 VLNLDTG
+2723 VLNLATG

-2749 GSGFDDVITGGAGDD
+2749 GSGFDDVITGGAGND

-2805 AGNDILIG
+2805 AGNDILVG

-2851 NDLWFSRTGDDLV
+2851 NDLWFSRTGDDLL

-2878 WYTTTS
+2878 WYTTTN

-3002 TPSITAGANGERT
+3002 TPTITAGANGERT
-3015 VTLVPKGNA
+3015 VTLVPKSNA

-3054 DAPAITRAV
+3054 DAPVITRAV

-3070 GGMLTLDVQAA
+3070 SGTLTLDVQAA
-3081 LTDTDGSETL
+3081 LSDADGSETL
-3091 EIRISNLPTGLTL
+3091 EILISNLPTGLTL

-3183 VESTADVPV
+3183 VESTADAPV

-3199 NFARVDADNDSFT
+3199 NFARVDADNDGFT
-3212 FSLTDNAGGRF
+3212 FSLTNNAGGRF

-3238 LDYETNTSHQIV
+3238 LDYEANTSHQIV

-3295 GGVVIANLASSGGNG
+3295 GGVVIASLSSSGGNG
-3310 SYSYVLEGDARGWFT
+3310 SYSYVLEGDSRGWFT

-3333 RDGLALDFEAL
+3333 RDGLVLDFEAL
-3344 KAAGMAVS
+3344 KAAGLTLS

-3392 TPHGITVDRTL
+3392 APHGITVDRTL

-3462 TSHAITVRVTDTHGA
+3462 TSHSITVRVTDTHGA
-3477 TRDQVFQV
+3477 SRDQVFQV

-3510 GVSGQVVA
+3510 GVAGQVVA

-3542 AISGNQLKYNVSSF
+3542 VISGNQLKYNVSSF

-3637 PDSQWYHRDHRFA
+3637 PDSQWYNRDHRFA

-3722 YVLWGSDQEDIFSRL
+3722 YVLWGSDQEDIFSHL

-3911 AEISFTADLAGAHSD
+3911 AEISFTMDIEGAHSD

-3946 RFREF
+3946 RFGEF

-3976 ASINLDARRTGQMPG
+3976 ASINLDARRTGQTPG
-3991 TSVDNTTYANGQYIR
+3991 TSVDNTTYANGQYTR
-4006 IDGTQAALSDMFFA
+4006 TDGTQAALSDMFFA
-4020 FGERNQEGDD
+4020 FGERAEDGKG
-4030 DGLNLNAGS
+4030 DGLNLEAGA
-4039 GKGGRDLGS
+4039 GKGGRDQGS

-4053 GRVNRRGGDPRFTP
+4053 GRVHRRGGDPRFAP
-4067 ATDLPQAPVAQAVT
+4067 VADLPQAAAAKPTA
-4081 ELGDHFG
+4081 GPHDRFG

-4111 ESIPSGPTTQ
+4111 ESIPSGPATQ

-4161 PAAMELLTA
+4161 PATMELLTA

>member
-1 MAEFNSQLKSI
+1 MSELSIRLNTLLDQFASRNADTRTAAQRLRQAISSSPSLVKRFESAIAE
-12 LDILRARGGESLRA
+12 
-26 ANLIQRALEGSPQLI
+26 
-41 LQFNRAAL
+41 
-49 QGKLKAIELLPESA
+49 GKLKTIELLPRSA
-63 SEGGHLDDGVM
+63 TERAHMSDEGVLAIGRDAVVG
-74 RLSRNALSRGVG
+74 NA
-86 TAVMDNLRSTLGH
+86 TTEFMDQLRDTLGH
-99 EIGHGLFSGAVDAA
+99 EIAHAHYKGYDFAL
-113 SGNFSNV
+113 NV
-120 VINLSQFRDSDRNY
+120 LSEEVEKLAFERTETRNY
-134 TIAIKNYVLA
+134 TAVLQNFLA
-144 ARANEAVATI
+144 AARRNEAVAAI
-154 NGWNAVRNEMVASNG
+154 GGWNANISKMIADSG
-169 GKPIDRQALL
+169 GRPLDRAAVL
-179 ERMYFVRPDCV
+179 ERMAQVNPRCV
-190 TRLPSGLYETAPGI
+190 IEVNGVYQMAAGI
-204 VLDQNLVLQQTAAN
+204 VLNADLTANVSDQSV
-218 IEAVAVCYFDDP
+218 EAFAKCYFDG
-230 RSKLGPNANLSYHE
+230 SKGSLGPQGKSSYTDYYLSYGVSLIVRME
-244 YYTLGAINRIL
+244 RYNNQYGDPDRALVQINL
-255 YYESE
+255 
-260 YRRILGAGKPNA
+260 
-272 LTIDFAALGVDR
+272 AALGTTE
-284 AKLEASGFYFT
+284 AALEVAGLTFQGKGDIFFYT
-295 GNSET
+295 D
-300 LGISDGPNN
+300 LGGGPNN
-309 WTTITRKGS
+309 GFQRSGTTTR
-318 ATPGWNSPY
+318 PRFDPDQWNAFFDRTRLQQIAQAG
-327 ALSWLF
+327 AL
-333 NADDGLLQKIALAGG
+333 GG
-348 LGGAIGG
+348 VIGGAI
-355 AVSSALRIKDPA
+355 SSALKLNDPA
-367 WRVLSSTILT
+367 WQVISSATLSTI
-377 TVGENL
+377 GENF
-383 AEAIQAG
+383 AEAISARG
-390 GVSVTLPSGVV
+390 LGVRLSSGDFSSI
-401 QNVLDD
+401 LAD

-418 AGVGAISS
+418 AGAGAVSS
-426 YLAAELI
+426 YLTAELFRT
-433 SSLGIEGTLGELG
+433 LGIEGTLGE
-446 QTVASAAIAQII
+446 IAQTAAGAALSQVI
-458 QNAAAISNGANISLF
+458 QNANLIADGAKISVFEGLGAAQI
-473 NGIKSA
+473 
-479 QLFNAVGAYVGARIG
+479 FNAVGGYVGARLG
-494 ASLVEFDTIGGQIG
+494 ASLVKFDTVGGQIG

-521 SAATTWAA
+521 SVATTWAA

-540 AIGAAVG
+540 AIGAAIG
-547 ALVGYILGGLIGSFF
+547 ALVGYILGGLVGSFF

-571 TVSWEETSESFV
+571 SVSWEEASDGFV
-583 ISGVRSRSGGS
+583 VTGIRSRSGGS
-594 KAGAKILAS
+594 KAGARVLAN
-603 AVAENLNAVLKLS
+603 AVADNLNAVLKMS
-616 GSRVASGSSV
+616 GSRVASGASI
-626 DGGTFGAYGKEYRY
+626 DGGTYGTYGKDYRY
-640 WSAAPVAFSSAEEL
+640 WSATPVGFATAEEL
-654 IGYGSALALTNL
+654 IGHGSALAL
-666 AGKMIGGDI
+666 AGMADKMVGGNI
-675 HIKRALVQH
+675 YIKRAIVQH
-684 LGMLPSSREFNVT
+684 LGMLPSPRGFNVT
-697 SLVGDLAMAA
+697 SMIGDLAMAA
-707 DYGRYLMDPFQI
+707 DYGQYVMDPFQV
-719 NALIAGAPESGL
+719 NSLIAGAPDSGL
-731 AAQWAITFARATEL
+731 AAQWAITLARAIEL
-745 GLNKRASTDWVGGFA
+745 GLNKRASTDWTGGFA

-769 ELNGVGLNAA
+769 ELDGRGLNAA
-779 NVVASLDSSSGRK
+779 NVSARYNAIDGRK
-792 FLFMGW
+792 FVLTGG
-798 SGEELLSIGDT
+798 SDEELFSISDT
-809 VVTADK
+809 IVTADK

-820 GTGNDSI
+820 GIGNDSI

-893 WLFGGDGNDVLFA
+893 WLLGGDGNDVLFA

-962 LAGGEG
+962 LVGGEG
-968 GDIIAGGAGDDRGG
+968 GDIIAGGAGDDRGA

-1006 VVYDEEGAGAIRG
+1006 VIYDEEGAGAIRG

-1033 GQLARNWAGGGDYE
+1033 GQLARNWAGGGEYE

-1097 ILTGDELTIKD
+1097 TLTGDELTIKD

-1365 SSDRITIRDW
+1365 SSDRITIKDW

-1409 IVGTAG
+1409 ITGTAG

-1439 NEGDDTLRGS
+1439 NEGDDTLRGG

-1501 GDAKGDAYSSIEGI
+1501 GDAKGDVYSSIEGI
-1515 EGGAGADR
+1515 EGSAGADR

-1550 YEYNIGDGS
+1550 YEYNVGDGS

-1573 SSSGTLGSAYTASWE
+1573 SSSGTFGSAYTASWE
-1588 YLGIGETTVGNKHQ
+1588 YLGLGETTAGNKHQ

-1608 EIGSGTVVYQSVD
+1608 EIASGTVVYQSVD

-1666 QAIDGG
+1666 QATDGG

-1924 GAGND
+1924 GGGND
-1929 VLAGGAGADDL
+1929 VLAGGAGADEL
-1940 YGGLGDDQISGDVGH
+1940 YGGLGDDQISGDVGN

-2023 DREGGNDRI
+2023 DRDGGNDRI

-2099 PLLAAMSAESASV
+2099 PLLAAMAAESASV

-2122 LLGSYWQNSSKP
+2122 LLGGYWQNSSKP

-2194 RHGNDRF
+2194 RHGNDHF

-2209 GNTADQIVDLVVR
+2209 GNTADQIVDLEVR
-2222 SLNDAPSDILAP
+2222 SVNDAPSDILAP

-2257 DGAEDTATFT
+2257 DGAEDTASFT

-2306 TDSAGAWFEKDFKI
+2306 TDGAGAWFEKDFKI

-2335 PNTAP
+2335 PNTAA

-2360 PDKTTPTLQLVA
+2360 PDKTTPTLQLVT

-2394 FEALA
+2394 FETLA

-2425 YDGKLASASTLSF
+2425 YDGSLASASTLSF

-2452 VFAATTTSFSET
+2452 VFAATTTSFSEN
-2464 DRVPTGTALPAIP
+2464 DRVPTGTALPAIL

-2495 TMVYGVSDSRFE
+2495 TMC
-2507 IINGNQLRL
+2507 
-2516 KAGAIV
+2516 
-2522 DYEAGSNVTVTITA
+2522 
-2536 TDRGGT
+2536 
-2542 GLSVSKQLVF
+2542 
-2552 TVVNRDDYLYG
+2552 
-2563 TAAGETLVG
+2563 
-2572 QANRDVIQGLGGND
+2572 
-2586 IINGGGGNDDLYGGD
+2586 
-2601 GDDNLRGEAGD
+2601 
-2612 DKLWG
+2612 
-2617 ELGRDTLYGGAGVD
+2617 
-2631 ELRGGDGDDNLYGE
+2631 
-2645 DGDDR
+2645 
-2650 LYGDASND
+2650 
-2658 ILDGGAGNDL
+2658 
-2668 LEGGIGNDTLRGGVG
+2668 
-2683 NDILRGGDGDDI
+2683 
-2695 LDGGAGADTL
+2695 
-2705 SGGVGVDTLTYAS
+2705 S
-2718 ATAGI
+2718 AC
-2723 VLNLDTG
+2723 
-2730 THGGAAAGD
+2730 
-2739 VLEDAFERVI
+2739 
-2749 GSGFDDVITGGAGDD
+2749 
-2764 YIEGGAGNDKLY
+2764 
-2776 GGAGNDT
+2776 
-2783 LYGGDGDDL
+2783 
-2792 LDAQAGNDTLYGG
+2792 
-2805 AGNDILIG
+2805 
-2813 GDDSDVYLIDR
+2813 
-2824 NSGADEIRNYDS
+2824 
-2836 SGDDIDVIGYRDISR
+2836 
-2851 NDLWFSRTGDDLV
+2851 
-2864 ISVIGTSVVTTIKG
+2864 
-2878 WYTTTS
+2878 
-2884 ANDRANYKIDF
+2884 
-2895 FLAGEH
+2895 
-2901 ASSTINAEALVAL
+2901 
-2914 MAGRTK
+2914 
-2920 PATVAA
+2920 
-2926 YQALHADG
+2926 
-2934 TFENQWRHYWDG
+2934 
-2946 NGLPS
+2946 
-2951 ISIVPDQSINEDGQ
+2951 
-2965 VALQFTVGDDLT
+2965 
-2977 PASGV
+2977 
-2982 TVRAVAVDAT
+2982 
-2992 DLTTVVAWMN
+2992 
-3002 TPSITAGANGERT
+3002 
-3015 VTLVPKGNA
+3015 
-3024 SGRVAIKLIA
+3024 
-3034 TDAGGLVTE
+3034 
-3043 RVFFMNVAPVV
+3043 
-3054 DAPAITRAV
+3054 
-3063 QVGKTLD
+3063 
-3070 GGMLTLDVQAA
+3070 
-3081 LTDTDGSETL
+3081 
-3091 EIRISNLPTGLTL
+3091 
-3104 NKGTN
+3104 
-3109 LGNGVWSL
+3109 
-3117 TPAQLA
+3117 
-3123 GLALVG
+3123 
-3129 PATWS
+3129 
-3134 ADLTGT
+3134 
-3140 AALTVTAIAKETATG
+3140 
-3155 KTSSKTQTLSVTIN
+3155 
-3169 ARPTDITVDRALST
+3169 
-3183 VESTADVPV
+3183 
-3192 ANGTVLG
+3192 
-3199 NFARVDADNDSFT
+3199 
-3212 FSLTDNAGGRF
+3212 
-3223 AISAAGVLTVANASL
+3223 
-3238 LDYETNTSHQIV
+3238 
-3250 VRVTD
+3250 
-3255 SGGLTRDKT
+3255 
-3264 FTVAVTNVDE
+3264 
-3274 APATPT
+3274 
-3280 VSSQPVAIAAENAAL
+3280 
-3295 GGVVIANLASSGGNG
+3295 
-3310 SYSYVLEGDARGWFT
+3310 
-3325 LVGNQLKF
+3325 
-3333 RDGLALDFEAL
+3333 
-3344 KAAGMAVS
+3344 
-3352 DADGDGRQEVV
+3352 
-3363 YSVSVKAVSGGL
+3363 
-3375 TSAGARTIT
+3375 
-3384 VRLEDVND
+3384 
-3392 TPHGITVDRTL
+3392 
-3403 SIAENTANGAEV
+3403 
-3415 GKFSGQ
+3415 
-3421 DQDVTDGLTFTLV
+3421 
-3434 NNAGGRFA
+3434 
-3442 ITAAGVLSV
+3442 
-3451 ANGGLL
+3451 
-3457 DYEAA
+3457 
-3462 TSHAITVRVTDTHGA
+3462 
-3477 TRDQVFQV
+3477 
-3485 GVSNV
+3485 
-3490 NEAPRTPDV
+3490 
-3499 VQHVALTSENT
+3499 
-3510 GVSGQVVA
+3510 
-3518 TLSSSDPDG
+3518 
-3527 TAPSYQIINDPFAWF
+3527 
-3542 AISGNQLKYNVSSF
+3542 
-3556 DFEAVAPYL
+3556 
-3565 QLIDG
+3565 
-3570 DGDGQLEAY
+3570 
-3579 YNVTVRATDGALVS
+3579 
-3593 GNREITVRIEDV
+3593 
-3605 NEAPTTWGQS
+3605 
-3615 LTLAESAP
+3615 
-3623 GAGQTVFQFTNWSD
+3623 
-3637 PDSQWYHRDHRFA
+3637 
-3650 ITGGASNLFGIN
+3650 
-3662 ATTGQIALHGQ
+3662 
-3673 LDYETAQSH
+3673 
-3682 QIQVTVTDRGGLSSS
+3682 
-3697 TWVTINVQNVNERP
+3697 
-3711 TVVQTQDSNYV
+3711 
-3722 YVLWGSDQEDIFSRL
+3722 
-3737 VITSAVELVST
+3737 
-3748 TGQYWDTYTNETSF
+3748 
-3762 FDYGTTSKA
+3762 
-3771 ISGDGFLNGYY
+3771 
-3782 YNGTLATRIV
+3782 
-3792 NRGNRRQVND
+3792 
-3802 GNWGDPRGSG
+3802 
-3812 AGYYQETYYDT
+3812 
-3823 YYEIVIQSV
+3823 
-3832 DSAGLW
+3832 
-3838 SDPLKFVVNEFG
+3838 
-3850 ARLGPVVLDL
+3850 
-3860 DGDGVETVG
+3860 
-3869 WAQSATRFDMDGDGV
+3869 
-3884 RDLTGWV
+3884 
-3891 GPHDGL
+3891 
-3897 LVLDRNRNGTIDSG
+3897 
-3911 AEISFTADLAGAHSD
+3911 
-3926 LEGLAAYDSNGDR
+3926 
-3939 RLDANDA
+3939 
-3946 RFREF
+3946 
-3951 QVWRD
+3951 
-3956 ANRDGISQAGELL
+3956 
-3969 TLQQAGV
+3969 
-3976 ASINLDARRTGQMPG
+3976 
-3991 TSVDNTTYANGQYIR
+3991 
-4006 IDGTQAALSDMFFA
+4006 
-4020 FGERNQEGDD
+4020 
-4030 DGLNLNAGS
+4030 
-4039 GKGGRDLGS
+4039 
-4048 GDAAS
+4048 
-4053 GRVNRRGGDPRFTP
+4053 
-4067 ATDLPQAPVAQAVT
+4067 
-4081 ELGDHFG
+4081 
-4088 GVEPTAAERMQQS
+4088 PTAAS
-4101 ARSEQRAPID
+4101 RS
-4111 ESIPSGPTTQ
+4111 
-4121 RSALHDN
+4121 
-4128 LALAQK
+4128 
-4134 KRFQMIEAMSTFDA
+4134 
-4148 QPYAQGISTAARD
+4148 STATSCALR
-4161 PAAMELLTA
+4161 PVRSLTMKREA
-4170 IPDYRI
+4170 TSP
-4176 SRS
+4176 

>member
-1 MAEFNSQLKSI
+1 MSELSIRLSTLLDQFASRNADTRTAAQRLRQAISSSPSLVKRFEQAIAEGRLKT
-12 LDILRARGGESLRA
+12 
-26 ANLIQRALEGSPQLI
+26 
-41 LQFNRAAL
+41 
-49 QGKLKAIELLPESA
+49 IELLPRSA
-63 SEGGHLDDGVM
+63 TERAHMSDKGV
-74 RLSRNALSRGVG
+74 LAISRDAVVGNA
-86 TAVMDNLRSTLGH
+86 TTEFMDQLRDTLGH
-99 EIGHGLFSGAVDAA
+99 EIAHARYEGYDFAL
-113 SGNFSNV
+113 NV
-120 VINLSQFRDSDRNY
+120 LREEIKKLAFERTETRNY
-134 TIAIKNYVLA
+134 TAVLQNFLA
-144 ARANEAVATI
+144 AARRNEAVAAI
-154 NGWNAVRNEMVASNG
+154 GGWNANISKMIADSG
-169 GKPIDRQALL
+169 GRPLDRAAVL
-179 ERMYFVRPDCV
+179 ERMAQVNPRCV
-190 TRLPSGLYETAPGI
+190 IEVNGVYQMAAGI
-204 VLDQNLVLQQTAAN
+204 VLNADLTANVSDQSV
-218 IEAVAVCYFDDP
+218 EAFAKCYFDG
-230 RSKLGPNANLSYHE
+230 SKGSLGPQGKSSYTDYYLSYGVSLIVGWERHNNQ
-244 YYTLGAINRIL
+244 YRDPDRALVQINL
-255 YYESE
+255 
-260 YRRILGAGKPNA
+260 
-272 LTIDFAALGVDR
+272 AALGTTE
-284 AKLEASGFYFT
+284 AALEVAGLTFPGKGDIFFYT
-295 GNSET
+295 D
-300 LGISDGPNN
+300 LGGGPNN
-309 WTTITRKGS
+309 GFQRSGTTSGPRFDPAQWNAFFDRTR
-318 ATPGWNSPY
+318 
-327 ALSWLF
+327 
-333 NADDGLLQKIALAGG
+333 LQQIAQAGVLG
-348 LGGAIGG
+348 GVIGGAI
-355 AVSSALRIKDPA
+355 SSALKLNDPA
-367 WRVLSSTILT
+367 WQVIASATLSTI
-377 TVGENL
+377 GENF
-383 AEAIQAG
+383 AEAISARG
-390 GVSVTLPSGVV
+390 LGVRLSSGDFSSI
-401 QNVLDD
+401 LAD

-418 AGVGAISS
+418 AGAGAVSS
-426 YLAAELI
+426 YLTAELFRT
-433 SSLGIEGTLGELG
+433 LGIEGTLGE
-446 QTVASAAIAQII
+446 IAQTAAGAALSQVI
-458 QNAAAISNGANISLF
+458 QNANLIADGAKISVFKGL
-473 NGIKSA
+473 GEA
-479 QLFNAVGAYVGARIG
+479 QIFNAVGGYVGARLG
-494 ASLVEFDTIGGQIG
+494 ASLVKFDTVGGQIG

-521 SAATTWAA
+521 SVATTWAA
-529 AGSKVGGAAYG
+529 TGSKVGGAAYG
-540 AIGAAVG
+540 AIGAAIG
-547 ALVGYILGGLIGSFF
+547 ALVGYILGGLVGSFF

-571 TVSWEETSESFV
+571 SVSWEEASDGFV
-583 ISGVRSRSGGS
+583 VTGIRSRSGGS
-594 KAGAKILAS
+594 KAGARILAN
-603 AVAENLNAVLKLS
+603 AVADNLNAVLKMS
-616 GSRVASGSSV
+616 GSRVASGASI
-626 DGGTFGAYGKEYRY
+626 DGGTYGTYGKDYRY
-640 WSAAPVAFSSAEEL
+640 WSATPVGFATAEEL
-654 IGYGSALALTNL
+654 IGHGSALAL
-666 AGKMIGGDI
+666 AGMADKMVGGNI
-675 HIKRALVQH
+675 YIKRAIVQH
-684 LGMLPSSREFNVT
+684 LGMLPSPRGFNVT
-697 SLVGDLAMAA
+697 SMIGDLAMAA
-707 DYGRYLMDPFQI
+707 DYGQYVMDPFQV
-719 NALIAGAPESGL
+719 NSLIAGAPDSGL
-731 AAQWAITFARATEL
+731 AAQWAITLARAIEL
-745 GLNKRASTDWVGGFA
+745 GLNKRASTDWTGGFA

-769 ELNGVGLNAA
+769 ELDGRGLNAA
-779 NVVASLDSSSGRK
+779 NISARYNAIDGRK
-792 FLFMGW
+792 FVLTGG
-798 SGEELLSIGDT
+798 SDEELFSINDT
-809 VVTADK
+809 IVSADK
-815 DRILG
+815 DVIFA

-968 GDIIAGGAGDDRGG
+968 GDIIAGGAGDDRGA
-982 NGEARLFGGGGADQY
+982 NGEAHLFGGGGADQY

-1033 GQLARNWAGGGDYE
+1033 GQLARNWAGGGEYE

-1097 ILTGDELTIKD
+1097 TLTGDELTIKD

-1365 SSDRITIRDW
+1365 SSDRITIKDW

-1396 DMTLLGGGDGNDT
+1396 EMTLLGGGDGNDT
-1409 IVGTAG
+1409 IAGTAG

-1439 NEGDDTLRGS
+1439 NEGDDTLRGE

-1588 YLGIGETTVGNKHQ
+1588 YLGFGETTAGNKHQ

-1608 EIGSGTVVYQSVD
+1608 EIASGTVVYQSVD

-1643 QGQFRSSTW
+1643 QAQFRSSTW

-1666 QAIDGG
+1666 QATDGG

-1904 MGGDGNDA
+1904 KGGDGNDA

-1929 VLAGGAGADDL
+1929 VLAGGAGADEL

-1984 LVGGAGDDLL
+1984 LVGGVGDDLL

-2112 PAGMSSSLQG
+2112 PVGMSSSLQG
-2122 LLGSYWQNSSKP
+2122 LLGTYWQNSSKP

-2173 GMGTVTLNAATGA
+2173 GMGAVTLNAATGA

-2222 SLNDAPSDILAP
+2222 SVNDAPSDILAP

-2252 GHVDR
+2252 GHIDR

-2272 GGRFKLTADGTLSV
+2272 GGRFKLMADGTLSV

-2306 TDSAGAWFEKDFKI
+2306 TDSAGAWFEKDFNI

-2425 YDGKLASASTLSF
+2425 YDGSLASASTLSF

-2464 DRVPTGTALPAIP
+2464 DRVPTGTALPAIL

-2495 TMVYGVSDSRFE
+2495 TMVYSVSDSRFE

-2522 DYEAGSNVTVTITA
+2522 DYEAGSNVTVTVTA
-2536 TDRGGT
+2536 TDRGGA

-2650 LYGDASND
+2650 LYGDAGND

-2723 VLNLDTG
+2723 VLNLATG
-2730 THGGAAAGD
+2730 AHGGAAAGD

-2878 WYTTTS
+2878 WYTTTN

-3054 DAPAITRAV
+3054 DAPVITRAA

-3070 GGMLTLDVQAA
+3070 GGTLTLDVQAA

-3129 PATWS
+3129 PAAWS

-3183 VESTADVPV
+3183 VESTSDAPV

-3212 FSLTDNAGGRF
+3212 FSLTNNAGGRF

-3238 LDYETNTSHQIV
+3238 LDYEANTSHQIV

-3333 RDGLALDFEAL
+3333 RDGLVLDFEAL

-3363 YSVSVKAVSGGL
+3363 YSLSVKAVSGGL

-3415 GKFSGQ
+3415 GKFGGQ

-3615 LTLAESAP
+3615 VTLAESAP

-3637 PDSQWYHRDHRFA
+3637 PDSQWYNRDHRFA

-3711 TVVQTQDSNYV
+3711 TVVTWQDGNFYQ
-3722 YVLWGSDQEDIFSRL
+3722 VLSASDQEDFYAIMH
-3737 VITSAVELVST
+3737 VTSAVEF
-3748 TGQYWDTYTNETSF
+3748 TGISSQYWDTYSGETEML
-3762 FDYGTTSKA
+3762 DGGITTRG
-3771 ISGDGFLNGYY
+3771 ISGDGFLTPYGSNIFDS
-3782 YNGTLATRIV
+3782 RIV
-3792 NRGNRRQVND
+3792 GRGGRRTEISGD
-3802 GNWGDPRGSG
+3802 WGDPRGSG

-3823 YYEIVIQSV
+3823 WYEIVVQAV
-3832 DSAGLW
+3832 DSAGQW
-3838 SDPLKFVVNEFG
+3838 SDPLKFVVNQWG
-3850 ARLGPVVLDL
+3850 GRLGPVVLDL

-3869 WAQSATRFDMDGDGV
+3869 WAQSATRFDMNGDGV

-3911 AEISFTADLAGAHSD
+3911 AEISFTMDLEGAHSD

-3946 RFREF
+3946 RFGEF

-3956 ANRDGISQAGELL
+3956 ANRDGISQTGELL

-3991 TSVDNTTYANGQYIR
+3991 TAVDNTTYANGQYTR

-4020 FGERNQEGDD
+4020 FGERNEEGDD

-4048 GDAAS
+4048 GDATS
-4053 GRVNRRGGDPRFTP
+4053 GRVNRRGGDPRFGP

-4081 ELGDHFG
+4081 ELGDRFG

-4111 ESIPSGPTTQ
+4111 ESIPSGPATQ

-4161 PAAMELLTA
+4161 PATMELLTA

>member
-1 MAEFNSQLKSI
+1 MSELSIRLNTLLDQFASRNADTRTAAQRLRQAISSSPSLVKRFESAIAEGRLKT
-12 LDILRARGGESLRA
+12 
-26 ANLIQRALEGSPQLI
+26 
-41 LQFNRAAL
+41 
-49 QGKLKAIELLPESA
+49 IELLPRSA
-63 SEGGHLDDGVM
+63 TERAHMSDEGVLAIGRDAVVG
-74 RLSRNALSRGVG
+74 NA
-86 TAVMDNLRSTLGH
+86 TTEFMDQLRDTLGH
-99 EIGHGLFSGAVDAA
+99 EIAHARYEGYDFAL
-113 SGNFSNV
+113 NV
-120 VINLSQFRDSDRNY
+120 LREEIKKLAFERTETRNY
-134 TIAIKNYVLA
+134 TAVLQNFLA
-144 ARANEAVATI
+144 AARRNEAVAAI
-154 NGWNAVRNEMVASNG
+154 GGWNANISKMIADSG
-169 GKPIDRQALL
+169 GRPLNRAVVL
-179 ERMYFVRPDCV
+179 ERMAQVNPRCV
-190 TRLPSGLYETAPGI
+190 IEVNGVYQMAAGI
-204 VLDQNLVLQQTAAN
+204 VLNADLTANVSDQSV
-218 IEAVAVCYFDDP
+218 EAFAKCYFDG
-230 RSKLGPNANLSYHE
+230 RKGTLGPQGKSSYTDYYLSYGISLIVRSE
-244 YYTLGAINRIL
+244 RYNNQYGDPDRALVQINLATLGTT
-255 YYESE
+255 E
-260 YRRILGAGKPNA
+260 
-272 LTIDFAALGVDR
+272 AALEDAGLTFPGRGDTF
-284 AKLEASGFYFT
+284 FYT
-295 GNSET
+295 D
-300 LGISDGPNN
+300 LGGGPNN
-309 WTTITRKGS
+309 GFQRSGTTTGPRFDP
-318 ATPGWNSPY
+318 AQWNAFFDRARLQQLAQAG
-327 ALSWLF
+327 AL
-333 NADDGLLQKIALAGG
+333 GG
-348 LGGAIGG
+348 VIGGAI
-355 AVSSALRIKDPA
+355 SSALKLNDPA
-367 WRVLSSTILT
+367 WQVIASATLSTI
-377 TVGENL
+377 GENF
-383 AEAIQAG
+383 AEAIAARG
-390 GVSVTLPSGVV
+390 LGVRLSSEDFSSILA
-401 QNVLDD
+401 D

-418 AGVGAISS
+418 AGAGAVSS
-426 YLAAELI
+426 YLTAELFRT
-433 SSLGIEGTLGELG
+433 LGIEGTLGE
-446 QTVASAAIAQII
+446 IAQTAAGAALSQVI
-458 QNAAAISNGANISLF
+458 QNANLIADGAKISVFEGLGAAQI
-473 NGIKSA
+473 
-479 QLFNAVGAYVGARIG
+479 FNAVGGYVGARLG
-494 ASLVEFDTIGGQIG
+494 ASLVKFDTVGGQIG

-521 SAATTWAA
+521 SVATTWAA

-540 AIGAAVG
+540 AIGAAIG
-547 ALVGYILGGLIGSFF
+547 ALVGYILGGLVGSFF

-571 TVSWEETSESFV
+571 SVSWEEASDGFV
-583 ISGVRSRSGGS
+583 VTGIRSRSGGS
-594 KAGAKILAS
+594 KAGARVLAN
-603 AVAENLNAVLKLS
+603 AVADNLNAVLKMS
-616 GSRVASGSSV
+616 GSRVASGASI
-626 DGGTFGAYGKEYRY
+626 DGGTYGTYGKDYRY
-640 WSAAPVAFSSAEEL
+640 WSATPVGFATAEEL
-654 IGYGSALALTNL
+654 IGHGSALAL
-666 AGKMIGGDI
+666 AGMADQMVGGNI
-675 HIKRALVQH
+675 YIKRAIVQH
-684 LGMLPSSREFNVT
+684 LGMLPSPRGFNVT
-697 SLVGDLAMAA
+697 SMIGDLAMAA
-707 DYGRYLMDPFQI
+707 DYGQYVMDPFQV
-719 NALIAGAPESGL
+719 NSLIAGAPDSGL
-731 AAQWAITFARATEL
+731 AAQWAITLARAIEL
-745 GLNKRASTDWVGGFA
+745 GLNKRASTDWTGGFA

-769 ELNGVGLNAA
+769 ELDGRGLNAA
-779 NVVASLDSSSGRK
+779 NISARYDAIDGRK
-792 FLFMGW
+792 FVLTGG
-798 SGEELLSIGDT
+798 SDEELFSISDT
-809 VVTADK
+809 IVSADK
-815 DRILG
+815 DVIFA

-938 GAGDDRLYGGTGSD
+938 GAGDDRLYGSTGSD

-962 LAGGEG
+962 LVGGEG
-968 GDIIAGGAGDDRGG
+968 GDIIAGGAGDDRGA

-1033 GQLARNWAGGGDYE
+1033 GQLARNWAGGGEYE

-1097 ILTGDELTIKD
+1097 TLTGDELTIKD

-1269 GAYVNG
+1269 GTYVNG

-1365 SSDRITIRDW
+1365 SSDRITIKDW

-1396 DMTLLGGGDGNDT
+1396 EMTLLGGGDGNDT
-1409 IVGTAG
+1409 IAGTAG

-1439 NEGDDTLRGS
+1439 NEGDDTLRGG

-1540 ALYGGEGDDA
+1540 VLFGGEGDDV
-1550 YEYNIGDGS
+1550 YEYNIGDG
-1559 DVIYEGAFYLDEVM
+1559 DDQIVEGAFSLEEVV
-1573 SSSGTLGSAYTASWE
+1573 TATGEVGAGYVAAWN
-1588 YLGIGETTVGNKHQ
+1588 YLGVG
-1602 YRLTVK
+1602 
-1608 EIGSGTVVYQSVD
+1608 GSGKHAYQLILTSRASGQVVYKSSAQI
-1621 KVDFLFDAPVANA
+1621 DFLFATQQATMPPV
-1634 PASTTWPSA
+1634 SA
-1643 QGQFRSSTW
+1643 WSFGIGRLQGGAW
-1652 RNGPNGQQIVREVF
+1652 RNTDNGLQIVREVF
-1666 QAIDGG
+1666 QDAGG
-1672 QDTLVLGAGLS
+1672 GNDTLSFGTGIS
-1683 LSNLR
+1683 LSNLSLKVANGHR
-1688 LALSGTTLQVDVF
+1688 LDIT
-1701 AAQNGTIKLANHTN
+1701 AAQNGSVLLDATGDENRSVEKL
-1715 AQRRVEFMQ
+1715 Q
-1724 LKDGLVLDLRQF
+1724 LSDGLVVDLINLRQ
-1736 RQLSQ
+1736 LAQ
-1741 GGSASDDVL
+1741 GGTDLDDFVL
-1750 FGSDGADTLTG
+1750 GGTGADTINGGIG
-1761 LAGHDVLAGGDGND
+1761 LDVLSGGAGND

-1929 VLAGGAGADDL
+1929 VLAGGAGADEL
-1940 YGGLGDDQISGDVGH
+1940 YGGLGDDQISGDTGN

-1994 DGGTGNDTLAGE
+1994 DGGSGNDTLAGE

-2023 DREGGNDRI
+2023 DRDGGNDRI

-2065 GGSTRITIAGYY
+2065 GASTRITIAGYY

-2099 PLLAAMSAESASV
+2099 PLLAAMAAESASV

-2173 GMGTVTLNAATGA
+2173 GMGTVALNAATGA

-2222 SLNDAPSDILAP
+2222 SVNDAPSDILAP

-2272 GGRFKLTADGTLSV
+2272 GGRFQLTADGTLSV
-2286 RDGTKLD
+2286 RDGSKLD
-2293 YETATAH
+2293 YETATEH
-2300 TIRVRV
+2300 SIRVRV
-2306 TDSAGAWFEKDFKI
+2306 TDGAGAWFEKDFKI

-2340 VLAGEKTGA
+2340 VLAGEKTGV
-2349 GTVVGTFVIGD
+2349 GTVVGSFVIGD
-2360 PDKTTPTLQLVA
+2360 PDKTTPTLQLVT
-2372 NPGGLLEVVGNQV
+2372 NPGGLLEVVGDQV

-2394 FEALA
+2394 FETLA

-2425 YDGKLASASTLSF
+2425 YDGSLASASTLSF

-2464 DRVPTGTALPAIP
+2464 DRVPTGTVLPAIL

-2485 PDTTAGSDFA
+2485 PDTTAGTDFA
-2495 TMVYGVSDSRFE
+2495 TMVYSVSDSRFE

-2522 DYEAGSNVTVTITA
+2522 DYEAGSNVTVTVTA
-2536 TDRGGT
+2536 TDRGGA

-2601 GDDNLRGEAGD
+2601 GDDTLRGEAGD

-2617 ELGRDTLYGGAGVD
+2617 DLGRDTLYGGAGID
-2631 ELRGGDGDDNLYGE
+2631 ELRGGDNDDSLFGE

-2650 LYGDASND
+2650 LYGDAGND

-2668 LEGGIGNDTLRGGVG
+2668 LEGGIGNDTLSGGIG

-2705 SGGVGVDTLTYAS
+2705 SGGAGVDTLTYAS

-2723 VLNLDTG
+2723 VLNLATG

-2749 GSGFDDVITGGAGDD
+2749 GSAFDDVITGGAGDD

-2792 LDAQAGNDTLYGG
+2792 LDAQAGNDILYGG

-2878 WYTTTS
+2878 WYTTTN

-2920 PATVAA
+2920 PASVAA

-2951 ISIVPDQSINEDGQ
+2951 ISVVPDQSINEDGQ

-2982 TVRAVAVDAT
+2982 SVRAVAVDAT

-3002 TPSITAGANGERT
+3002 TPTITAGANGERT

-3043 RVFFMNVAPVV
+3043 RVFFMNVAPVA

-3063 QVGKTLD
+3063 QVGTTLD
-3070 GGMLTLDVQAA
+3070 GGTLALDVQAA
-3081 LTDTDGSETL
+3081 LVDTDGSETL

-3104 NKGTN
+3104 NKGTH

-3155 KTSSKTQTLSVTIN
+3155 QTSSKTQTLSVTIN

-3183 VESTADVPV
+3183 VESTSDAPV

-3238 LDYETNTSHQIV
+3238 LDYESNTSHQIV

-3310 SYSYVLEGDARGWFT
+3310 SYSYVLEGDSRGWFS

-3333 RDGLALDFEAL
+3333 RDGLVLDFEAL
-3344 KAAGMAVS
+3344 KAAGMTVS

-3375 TSAGARTIT
+3375 TSTGARTIT

-3392 TPHGITVDRTL
+3392 APHGITVDRTL
-3403 SIAENTANGAEV
+3403 SIAENTGNGAEV

-3451 ANGGLL
+3451 ANGALL

-3462 TSHAITVRVTDTHGA
+3462 TSHAITVRVTDTYGA
-3477 TRDQVFQV
+3477 SRDQVFQV

-3542 AISGNQLKYNVSSF
+3542 VISGNQLKYNVSSF

-3615 LTLAESAP
+3615 VTLAESAP

-3637 PDSQWYHRDHRFA
+3637 PDSQWYNRDHRFA

-3711 TVVQTQDSNYV
+3711 TVVQTLDSNYV

-3762 FDYGTTSKA
+3762 YDYGTTSKA
-3771 ISGDGFLNGYY
+3771 ISGDGFLTGYY

-3838 SDPLKFVVNEFG
+3838 SDPLKFVVNQFG

-3911 AEISFTADLAGAHSD
+3911 AEISFMMDLEGAHSD

-3946 RFREF
+3946 RFGEF

-3976 ASINLDARRTGQMPG
+3976 ASINLDARRTGQTPG
-3991 TSVDNTTYANGQYIR
+3991 TAVDNTTYANGQYTR
-4006 IDGTQAALSDMFFA
+4006 TDGSQAALSDMFFA
-4020 FGERNQEGDD
+4020 FGERVEDGKG
-4030 DGLNLNAGS
+4030 DGLNLEAGA
-4039 GKGGRDLGS
+4039 GKGGRDQGS
-4048 GDAAS
+4048 GDAGS
-4053 GRVNRRGGDPRFTP
+4053 GRVHRRGGDPRF
-4067 ATDLPQAPVAQAVT
+4067 AAAADLPQAAAATPAA
-4081 ELGDHFG
+4081 GPHDRFG
-4088 GVEPTAAERMQQS
+4088 GVEPTAAERMQQA
-4101 ARSEQRAPID
+4101 ARAEQRAPID
-4111 ESIPSGPTTQ
+4111 ESIPSGPATQ

-4161 PAAMELLTA
+4161 PATMELLTA

>member
-1 MAEFNSQLKSI
+1 MSELSIRLNTLLDQFASRNADTRTAAQRLRQAISSSPSLVKRFESAIAE
-12 LDILRARGGESLRA
+12 
-26 ANLIQRALEGSPQLI
+26 
-41 LQFNRAAL
+41 
-49 QGKLKAIELLPESA
+49 GKLKTIELLPRSA
-63 SEGGHLDDGVM
+63 TERAHMSDEGVLAIGRDAVVG
-74 RLSRNALSRGVG
+74 NA
-86 TAVMDNLRSTLGH
+86 TTEFMDQLRDTLGH
-99 EIGHGLFSGAVDAA
+99 EIAHAHYKGYDFAL
-113 SGNFSNV
+113 NV
-120 VINLSQFRDSDRNY
+120 LSEEVEKLAFERTETRNY
-134 TIAIKNYVLA
+134 TAVLQNFLA
-144 ARANEAVATI
+144 AARRNEAVAAI
-154 NGWNAVRNEMVASNG
+154 GGWNANISKMIADSG
-169 GKPIDRQALL
+169 GRPLDRAAVL
-179 ERMYFVRPDCV
+179 ERMAQVNPRCV
-190 TRLPSGLYETAPGI
+190 IEVNGVYQMAAGI
-204 VLDQNLVLQQTAAN
+204 VLNADLTANVSDQSV
-218 IEAVAVCYFDDP
+218 EAFAKCYFDG
-230 RSKLGPNANLSYHE
+230 SKGSLGPQGKSSYTDYYLSYGVSLIVRME
-244 YYTLGAINRIL
+244 RYNNQYGDPDRALVQINL
-255 YYESE
+255 
-260 YRRILGAGKPNA
+260 
-272 LTIDFAALGVDR
+272 AALGTTE
-284 AKLEASGFYFT
+284 AALEVAGLTFQGKGDIFFYT
-295 GNSET
+295 D
-300 LGISDGPNN
+300 LGGGPNN
-309 WTTITRKGS
+309 GFQRSGTTTGPRFDPDQWNAFFDRTRLQQIAQAG
-318 ATPGWNSPY
+318 
-327 ALSWLF
+327 AL
-333 NADDGLLQKIALAGG
+333 GG
-348 LGGAIGG
+348 VIGGAI
-355 AVSSALRIKDPA
+355 SSALKLNDPA
-367 WRVLSSTILT
+367 WQVISSATLSTI
-377 TVGENL
+377 GENF
-383 AEAIQAG
+383 AEAISARG
-390 GVSVTLPSGVV
+390 LGVRLSSGDFSSI
-401 QNVLDD
+401 LAD

-418 AGVGAISS
+418 AGAGAVSS
-426 YLAAELI
+426 YLTAELFRT
-433 SSLGIEGTLGELG
+433 LGIEGTLGE
-446 QTVASAAIAQII
+446 IAQTAAGAALSQVI
-458 QNAAAISNGANISLF
+458 QNANLIADGAKISVFEGLGETQI
-473 NGIKSA
+473 
-479 QLFNAVGAYVGARIG
+479 FNAVGGYVGARLG
-494 ASLVEFDTIGGQIG
+494 ASLVKFDTVGGQIG

-521 SAATTWAA
+521 SVATTWAA

-540 AIGAAVG
+540 AIGAAIG
-547 ALVGYILGGLIGSFF
+547 ALVGYILGGLVGSFF

-571 TVSWEETSESFV
+571 SVSWEEASDGFV
-583 ISGVRSRSGGS
+583 VTGIRSRSGGS
-594 KAGAKILAS
+594 KAGARVLAN
-603 AVAENLNAVLKLS
+603 AVADNLNAVLKMS
-616 GSRVASGSSV
+616 GSRVASGASI
-626 DGGTFGAYGKEYRY
+626 DGGTYGTYGKDYRY
-640 WSAAPVAFSSAEEL
+640 WSATPVGFATAEEL
-654 IGYGSALALTNL
+654 IGHGSALAL
-666 AGKMIGGDI
+666 AGMADKMVGGNI
-675 HIKRALVQH
+675 YIKRAIVQH
-684 LGMLPSSREFNVT
+684 LGMLPSPRGFNVT
-697 SLVGDLAMAA
+697 SMIGDLAMAA
-707 DYGRYLMDPFQI
+707 DYGQYVMDPFQV
-719 NALIAGAPESGL
+719 NSLIAGAPDSGL
-731 AAQWAITFARATEL
+731 AAQWAITLARAIEL
-745 GLNKRASTDWVGGFA
+745 GLNKRASTDWTGGFA

-769 ELNGVGLNAA
+769 ELDGRGLNAA
-779 NVVASLDSSSGRK
+779 NVSARYNAIDGRK
-792 FLFMGW
+792 FVLTGG
-798 SGEELLSIGDT
+798 SDEELFSISDT
-809 VVTADK
+809 IVTADK

-820 GTGNDSI
+820 GIGNDSI

-893 WLFGGDGNDVLFA
+893 WLLGGDGNDVLFA

-962 LAGGEG
+962 LVGGEG
-968 GDIIAGGAGDDRGG
+968 GDIIAGGAGDDRGA

-1006 VVYDEEGAGAIRG
+1006 VIYDEEGAGAIRG

-1033 GQLARNWAGGGDYE
+1033 GQLARNWAGGGEYE

-1097 ILTGDELTIKD
+1097 TLTGDELTIKD

-1262 WDLVWEK
+1262 WDLVWER

-1365 SSDRITIRDW
+1365 SSDRITIKDW

-1409 IVGTAG
+1409 IAGTAG

-1439 NEGDDTLRGS
+1439 NEGDDTLRGG

-1501 GDAKGDAYSSIEGI
+1501 GDAKGDVYSSIEGI
-1515 EGGAGADR
+1515 EGSAGADR

-1550 YEYNIGDGS
+1550 YEYNVGDGS

-1573 SSSGTLGSAYTASWE
+1573 SSSGTFGSAYTASWE
-1588 YLGIGETTVGNKHQ
+1588 YLGLGETTAGNKHQ

-1608 EIGSGTVVYQSVD
+1608 EIASGTVVYQSVD

-1666 QAIDGG
+1666 QATDGG

-1912 LSGDAGDDRLEG
+1912 LSGDVGDDRLEG
-1924 GAGND
+1924 GGGND
-1929 VLAGGAGADDL
+1929 VLAGGAGADEL
-1940 YGGLGDDQISGDVGH
+1940 YGGLGDDQISGDVGN

-2099 PLLAAMSAESASV
+2099 PLLAAMAAESASV

-2122 LLGSYWQNSSKP
+2122 MLGSYWQNSSKP

-2194 RHGNDRF
+2194 RHGNDHF

-2209 GNTADQIVDLVVR
+2209 GNTADQIVDLEVR
-2222 SLNDAPSDILAP
+2222 SVNDAPSDILAP

-2257 DGAEDTATFT
+2257 DGAEDTASFT

-2306 TDSAGAWFEKDFKI
+2306 TDGAGAWFEKDFKI

-2335 PNTAP
+2335 PNTAA

-2360 PDKTTPTLQLVA
+2360 PDKTTPTLQLVT

-2394 FEALA
+2394 FETLA

-2425 YDGKLASASTLSF
+2425 YDGSLASASTLSF

-2464 DRVPTGTALPAIP
+2464 DRVPTGTALPAIL

-2495 TMVYGVSDSRFE
+2495 TMVFSVSDSRFE

-2522 DYEAGSNVTVTITA
+2522 DYEAGGNVTVTVTA
-2536 TDRGGT
+2536 TDRGGA

-2650 LYGDASND
+2650 LYGDAGND

-2695 LDGGAGADTL
+2695 LDGGVGADTL
-2705 SGGVGVDTLTYAS
+2705 SGGAGVDTLTYAS

-2723 VLNLDTG
+2723 VLNLATG

-2878 WYTTTS
+2878 WYTTTN

-3002 TPSITAGANGERT
+3002 TPTITAGANGERT
-3015 VTLVPKGNA
+3015 VTLVPKSNA

-3054 DAPAITRAV
+3054 DAPVITRAV

-3070 GGMLTLDVQAA
+3070 SGTLTLDVQAA
-3081 LTDTDGSETL
+3081 LSDADGSETL

-3183 VESTADVPV
+3183 VESTADAPV

-3199 NFARVDADNDSFT
+3199 NFARVDADNDGFT
-3212 FSLTDNAGGRF
+3212 FSLTNNAGGRF

-3238 LDYETNTSHQIV
+3238 LDYEANTSHQIV

-3295 GGVVIANLASSGGNG
+3295 GGVVIASLSSSGGNG
-3310 SYSYVLEGDARGWFT
+3310 SYSYVLEGDSRGWFT

-3333 RDGLALDFEAL
+3333 RDGLVLDFEAL
-3344 KAAGMAVS
+3344 KAAGLTLS

-3392 TPHGITVDRTL
+3392 APHGITADRSL
-3403 SIAENTANGAEV
+3403 SIAENSGNGTEV
-3415 GKFSGQ
+3415 GRFSGQ

-3462 TSHAITVRVTDTHGA
+3462 TSHSITVRVTDTHGA
-3477 TRDQVFQV
+3477 SRDQVFQV

-3510 GVSGQVVA
+3510 GVAGQVVA

-3542 AISGNQLKYNVSSF
+3542 VISGNQLKYNVSSF

-3637 PDSQWYHRDHRFA
+3637 PDSQWYNRDHRFA

-3711 TVVQTQDSNYV
+3711 TVVQTLDSNYV

-3762 FDYGTTSKA
+3762 FDYGTTSRA

-3911 AEISFTADLAGAHSD
+3911 AEISFTMDLEGAHSD

-3946 RFREF
+3946 RFGEF

-3991 TSVDNTTYANGQYIR
+3991 TSADNTTYANGQYTR
-4006 IDGTQAALSDMFFA
+4006 TDGTQAALSDMFFA
-4020 FGERNQEGDD
+4020 FGERDEEGNG
-4030 DGLNLNAGS
+4030 DGLNLNAGA

-4053 GRVNRRGGDPRFTP
+4053 GRVNRRGGDPRFAP
-4067 ATDLPQAPVAQAVT
+4067 AADLSQAPVAQAVT
-4081 ELGDHFG
+4081 ETGDRFG

-4101 ARSEQRAPID
+4101 ARSEHRAPID
-4111 ESIPSGPTTQ
+4111 ESIPSGQASQ

-4161 PAAMELLTA
+4161 PATMELLTA